1 MKWNQLLRKEF
12 TEIIKS
18 KKILIPIIAVLFV
31 PILYAGMF
39 LWAFWD
45 PYKQLDDLPVAVVN
59 LDKGAVFDGKPIEV
73 GKGLVDNLK
82 DNKSFK
88 WEFVSEKEA
97 KKGMEG
103 RKYYMLVRIPDDFS
117 SNATTL
123 LKDDPKPLNLE
134 YIPNESLNFLSSQ
147 IGGTAIEKIKGEVAS
162 TLTKTYAEKMFDSIQ
177 DVSKGLADGAEGAN
191 KLHDGSSELH
201 DGSSKVTD
209 GLHTLQGKSG
219 EMKDGVQRLADGSNK
234 LVDGSGKV
242 TNGLNTLNSKTGEM
256 QIGIGKLVDG
266 SGKVTDGLHVLNSN
280 AGIGKLVDG
289 SGKVTDGLHV
299 LNSNA
304 GIGKLVDGSGK
315 VTDGLHA
322 LNSNAGIGKL
332 VDGSGQVTN
341 GLNTLNSKTSEMQTG
356 IRKLV
361 DGSGKVAAG
370 LNTLNS
376 KTGEM
381 QKGIGELRDGSE
393 KVTGGLNKLV
403 SKSGELKTGT
413 TDLSNGM
420 GKLVE
425 GQTQLEKGS
434 QEIQK
439 GLQDL
444 NNNIQNSAA
453 GLEEMQS
460 KVPSILNTV
469 NEKIDGAGA
478 NVNQLNELTQS
489 TAGDAKTA
497 AQDVANLQKQIESLP
512 KEYQEQLQPFITGA
526 VKSAATVQ
534 KKAAGVAG
542 GTNKLNEEVK
552 QLKGEIH
559 QTTNGLQ
566 NKLPNP
572 AGMKALAGGVEK
584 LTNAQNE
591 FVSKFHVFG
600 EGLDKAKIG
609 ADKLKDGSVQL
620 IDGVTQLQSGS
631 GQVTG
636 GLGMLSERANQMA
649 GGVNQLVDG
658 SSQVTGGLGTLSE
671 RANQMA
677 GGINQLADG
686 SSQVTGGLGTL
697 SVGVTKLADGSNQV
711 TGGLDTLSVG
721 VTKLADGSNQVT
733 GGLDTLS
740 VGVSKLADG
749 SSQVTGGLGTLSAG
763 ANQMSGGITQLADGS
778 GQVTTGLGT
787 LNGGLNK
794 MSTGSTQLI
803 DGVNKLADGSGKVTD
818 GLVKVNDGSGE
829 LAEKLGEGAEKTGE
843 VKGTDKT
850 YDMFASPVKVK
861 TEKMAEVPNY
871 GTGFTPYF
879 LSLGLFVGALL
890 LSIVYPLRD
899 TVSVPKSGFSWFISK
914 FGVLLSVGI
923 IQAIVADVILLF
935 GLGVEVQSIPYFIL
949 FSIVTSLAFIAL
961 IQCLVTA
968 FGDAGRFIAI
978 ITLIMQLTTSAG
990 TFPLE
995 LIPKFLQP
1003 FNAWLPMTY
1012 SVSGLKAVVSSGD
1025 FDFMWQNIGMLMI
1038 FIVVLSLGT
1047 IASLT
1052 LMHKRQF
1059 KNVAENQ
1066 SVEA

>member
-1 MKWNQLLRKEF
+1 MNNLVIQKGVEMMKWNQLLRKEF

-82 DNKSFK
+82 DNTSFK

-147 IGGTAIEKIKGEVAS
+147 IGGTAIEKIKGEVSS

-177 DVSKGLADGAEGAN
+177 DVSKGLADGAEGAS

-201 DGSSKVTD
+201 DGSSKVTG

-219 EMKDGVQRLADGSNK
+219 EMKDGVGK
-234 LVDGSGKV
+234 LFDGSGKV
-242 TNGLNTLNSKTGEM
+242 TAGLNTLNGKTGEM

-289 SGKVTDGLHV
+289 SGKVTDGL
-299 LNSNA
+299 
-304 GIGKLVDGSGK
+304 
-315 VTDGLHA
+315 
-322 LNSNAGIGKL
+322 
-332 VDGSGQVTN
+332 
-341 GLNTLNSKTSEMQTG
+341 
-356 IRKLV
+356 
-361 DGSGKVAAG
+361 
-370 LNTLNS
+370 NTLNS

-381 QKGIGELRDGSE
+381 KKGISELHDGSE
-393 KVTGGLNKLV
+393 KVTNGLSILV
-403 SKSGELKTGT
+403 SKTGGLKTGT
-413 TDLSNGM
+413 TELSNGM
-420 GKLVE
+420 EKLAG
-425 GQTQLEKGS
+425 GQSQLEKGS

-439 GLQDL
+439 GLQEL
-444 NNNIQNSAA
+444 NNKVQNSVA
-453 GLEEMQS
+453 GLEEMQL
-460 KVPSILNTV
+460 KVPAILNTV

-478 NVNQLNELTQS
+478 NVNQLNEFTQS

-497 AQDVANLQKQIESLP
+497 AQEVANLQKQIESLP
-512 KEYQEQLQPFITGA
+512 KEYQEQLQPFIASA
-526 VKSAATVQ
+526 VKSTTTVQ
-534 KKAAGVAG
+534 QKAAGVAG

-552 QLKGEIH
+552 QLKGEIGEKTSGM
-559 QTTNGLQ
+559 QS
-566 NKLPNP
+566 KMPNP
-572 AGMKALAGGVEK
+572 EDIGNLTSGIKKLA
-584 LTNAQNE
+584 NAQNE
-591 FVSKFHVFG
+591 FVSKFHGLG
-600 EGLDKAKIG
+600 EGLGNAKVG
-609 ADKLKDGSVQL
+609 ADRLKNGSGQL
-620 IDGVTQLQSGS
+620 IDGVNQLFDGS
-631 GQVTG
+631 GKVTE
-636 GLGMLSERANQMA
+636 GLGTLSVGANQMA
-649 GGVNQLVDG
+649 GGV
-658 SSQVTGGLGTLSE
+658 
-671 RANQMA
+671 
-677 GGINQLADG
+677 NQLADG
-686 SSQVTGGLGTL
+686 SSQVTGGLGQL
-697 SVGVTKLADGSNQV
+697 SVGVT
-711 TGGLDTLSVG
+711 
-721 VTKLADGSNQVT
+721 
-733 GGLDTLS
+733 
-740 VGVSKLADG
+740 KLADG
-749 SSQVTGGLGTLSAG
+749 SSQVTGGLDTLSAG
-763 ANQMSGGITQLADGS
+763 AGQMSGGIMQLANGS

-787 LNGGLNK
+787 L
-794 MSTGSTQLI
+794 STGSTQLI

-899 TVSVPKSGFSWFISK
+899 TVGVPKSGFSWFISK

-1025 FDFMWQNIGMLMI
+1025 FYFMWQNIGVLMI

>member
-123 LKDDPKPLNLE
+123 LKDNPKPLNLE

-147 IGGTAIEKIKGEVAS
+147 IGGTAIEKIKTEVSS

-219 EMKDGVQRLADGSNK
+219 EMKDGVQKLADGSNK
-234 LVDGSGKV
+234 LQDGSGKV
-242 TNGLNTLNSKTGEM
+242 TAGLNTLNSKN
-256 QIGIGKLVDG
+256 GIGKLQDG
-266 SGKVTDGLHVLNSN
+266 SGKVTDGLN
-280 AGIGKLVDG
+280 
-289 SGKVTDGLHV
+289 
-299 LNSNA
+299 
-304 GIGKLVDGSGK
+304 
-315 VTDGLHA
+315 
-322 LNSNAGIGKL
+322 
-332 VDGSGQVTN
+332 
-341 GLNTLNSKTSEMQTG
+341 M
-356 IRKLV
+356 
-361 DGSGKVAAG
+361 
-370 LNTLNS
+370 LNS

-381 QKGIGELRDGSE
+381 QKGISELRDGSE
-393 KVTGGLNKLV
+393 KVTNGLSILV
-403 SKSGELKTGT
+403 SKTGELQTGT
-413 TDLSNGM
+413 TELSNGM
-420 GKLVE
+420 EKLVG
-425 GQTQLEKGS
+425 GQSQLEKGS

-439 GLQDL
+439 GLQEL
-444 NNNIQNSAA
+444 NNKVQNSVA
-453 GLEEMQS
+453 GLGEMQS

-469 NEKIDGAGA
+469 TEKIDGAGE

-489 TAGDAKTA
+489 TARDAKTA
-497 AQDVANLQKQIESLP
+497 VQDVANLQKQIESLP
-512 KEYQEQLQPFITGA
+512 KEYQEQLQPFITNA
-526 VKSAATVQ
+526 VKSTATVQ
-534 KKAAGVAG
+534 QKAAGVAG

-552 QLKGEIH
+552 QLKGEISEKTSGM
-559 QTTNGLQ
+559 QS
-566 NKLPNP
+566 KMPNP
-572 AGMKALAGGVEK
+572 EEVGNLTSGIKR

-591 FVSKFHVFG
+591 FVSKFHGLG
-600 EGLDKAKIG
+600 EGLGNAKVG
-609 ADKLKDGSVQL
+609 ADKLKNGSGQL
-620 IDGVTQLQSGS
+620 IDGVNQLFDGS
-631 GQVTG
+631 GK
-636 GLGMLSERANQMA
+636 
-649 GGVNQLVDG
+649 
-658 SSQVTGGLGTLSE
+658 VTGGLGTLSVG
-671 RANQMA
+671 ANQMA

-711 TGGLDTLSVG
+711 T
-721 VTKLADGSNQVT
+721 
-733 GGLDTLS
+733 
-740 VGVSKLADG
+740 
-749 SSQVTGGLGTLSAG
+749 
-763 ANQMSGGITQLADGS
+763 
-778 GQVTTGLGT
+778 TGLGD

-899 TVSVPKSGFSWFISK
+899 TVGVPKSGFSWFLSK

-923 IQAIVADVILLF
+923 IQAVVADVILLF

-949 FSIVTSLAFIAL
+949 FSIITSLAFIAL

-1052 LMHKRQF
+1052 LIHKRQF

>member
-1 MKWNQLLRKEF
+1 MKWHKLLSKEF
-12 TEIIKS
+12 AEIIKS

-45 PYKQLDDLPVAVVN
+45 PYEQLDDLPVAVVN
-59 LDKGAVFDGKPIEV
+59 LDKGAELDGKPIEV

-97 KKGMEG
+97 KEGMEG

-123 LKDDPKPLNLE
+123 LQDDPKPLNLE

-147 IGGTAIEKIKGEVAS
+147 IGGTAIEKIKGEVSS
-162 TLTKTYAEKMFDSIQ
+162 TLTKTYAEKMFDSIK
-177 DVSKGLADGAEGAN
+177 DVSKGLADGADGAN
-191 KLHDGSSELH
+191 KLHDGASELH

-219 EMKDGVQRLADGSNK
+219 EMKDGVQKLADGSNK
-234 LVDGSGKV
+234 LQDGSGKV
-242 TNGLNTLNSKTGEM
+242 TDGLNTLNSKTGEI
-256 QIGIGKLVDG
+256 QTGIGKLQDG
-266 SGKVTDGLHVLNSN
+266 SGKVTDGLNTLNGKT
-280 AGIGKLVDG
+280 GIGKLQDG
-289 SGKVTDGLHV
+289 SGKVTDGL
-299 LNSNA
+299 
-304 GIGKLVDGSGK
+304 
-315 VTDGLHA
+315 
-322 LNSNAGIGKL
+322 
-332 VDGSGQVTN
+332 
-341 GLNTLNSKTSEMQTG
+341 NTLNG
-356 IRKLV
+356 
-361 DGSGKVAAG
+361 
-370 LNTLNS
+370 

-381 QKGIGELRDGSE
+381 QKGIGELRSGSE
-393 KVTGGLNKLV
+393 KVTKGLNTLV
-403 SKSGELKTGT
+403 SKTGELKTGT
-413 TDLSNGM
+413 IELSNGM
-420 GKLVE
+420 EKLVG
-425 GQTQLEKGS
+425 GQIQLEKGS

-439 GLQDL
+439 GLQEL
-444 NNNIQNSAA
+444 NSKVQNSVA
-453 GLEEMQS
+453 GLEEAQS
-460 KVPSILNTV
+460 KGPSILNKV
-469 NEKIDGAGA
+469 NQKINGAEE
-478 NVNQLNELTQS
+478 NVNQLNEITQS

-512 KEYQEQLQPFITGA
+512 KEYQEQLQPFITNA
-526 VKSAATVQ
+526 VKSTATVQ
-534 KKAAGVAG
+534 QKAAGVAG
-542 GTNKLNEEVK
+542 GTSKLNEEVK
-552 QLKGEIH
+552 QLKGEISEKTSGM
-559 QTTNGLQ
+559 QS
-566 NKLPNP
+566 KMPNP
-572 AGMKALAGGVEK
+572 EEVGNLASGIKK

-591 FVSKFHVFG
+591 FVSKFHGLG
-600 EGLDKAKIG
+600 EGLGNAKAG
-609 ADKLKDGSVQL
+609 ADRLKDGSGQL
-620 IDGVTQLQSGS
+620 IDGENQLLDGS
-631 GQVTG
+631 GKVTE
-636 GLGMLSERANQMA
+636 GLGALSVGANQMA
-649 GGVNQLVDG
+649 GGITQLADG
-658 SSQVTGGLGTLSE
+658 SSQVTGGLGTVSV
-671 RANQMA
+671 AV
-677 GGINQLADG
+677 NQLEDG

-697 SVGVTKLADGSNQV
+697 SVGA
-711 TGGLDTLSVG
+711 
-721 VTKLADGSNQVT
+721 
-733 GGLDTLS
+733 
-740 VGVSKLADG
+740 
-749 SSQVTGGLGTLSAG
+749 SQMT
-763 ANQMSGGITQLADGS
+763 GGITQLADGS
-778 GQVTTGLGT
+778 GKVTTGLGT
-787 LNGGLNK
+787 LNGGLNN
-794 MSTGSTQLI
+794 MATGSTQLI
-803 DGVNKLADGSGKVTD
+803 DGVNKLTDGSGKVTD

-861 TEKMAEVPNY
+861 VEKIAEVPNY

-899 TVSVPKSGFSWFISK
+899 TVGVPKSGFSWFISK

-949 FSIVTSLAFIAL
+949 FSIITSLACIAL

-978 ITLIMQLTTSAG
+978 LTLIMQLTTSAG

-995 LIPKFLQP
+995 LIPKYLQP

-1012 SVSGLKAVVSSGD
+1012 SVSGFKAVVSSGD
-1025 FDFMWQNIGMLMI
+1025 FNFMWQNIGILMI

-1052 LMHKRQF
+1052 WMHKRKF
-1059 KNVAENQ
+1059 RNIAENQ
-1066 SVEA
+1066 SLEA

>member
-1 MKWNQLLRKEF
+1 MKGNQLLRKEF

-73 GKGLVDNLK
+73 GKRLVDNLK
-82 DNKSFK
+82 DNKNFK

-123 LKDDPKPLNLE
+123 LKDNPKPLNLE

-219 EMKDGVQRLADGSNK
+219 EMKDGVQKLADGSNK

-322 LNSNAGIGKL
+322 LNSNTGIGKL
-332 VDGSGQVTN
+332 VDGSGKVTD
-341 GLNTLNSKTSEMQTG
+341 GLNTLNSKT
-356 IRKLV
+356 
-361 DGSGKVAAG
+361 
-370 LNTLNS
+370 
-376 KTGEM
+376 
-381 QKGIGELRDGSE
+381 GELRDGSE

-403 SKSGELKTGT
+403 SKSDELKTGT

-425 GQTQLEKGS
+425 GQSQLEKGS
-434 QEIQK
+434 REIQK

-444 NNNIQNSAA
+444 NSNVQKSAA
-453 GLEEMQS
+453 GLEEIQS
-460 KVPSILNTV
+460 KVPSILSTV

-489 TAGDAKTA
+489 TAGDAKKA
-497 AQDVANLQKQIESLP
+497 AQEVANLQKQIESLP
-512 KEYQEQLQPFITGA
+512 KEYQEQLQPFITSA
-526 VKSAATVQ
+526 VKSTATVQ
-534 KKAAGVAG
+534 QKAAGVAG

-552 QLKGEIH
+552 QVKVEIH

-572 AGMKALAGGVEK
+572 AGIKTLAGGIEK

-591 FVSKFHVFG
+591 FVSKFHGFG
-600 EGLDKAKIG
+600 EGLDNAKIG

-631 GQVTG
+631 GKVTA
-636 GLGMLSERANQMA
+636 GLGQLSA
-649 GGVNQLVDG
+649 GV
-658 SSQVTGGLGTLSE
+658 
-671 RANQMA
+671 
-677 GGINQLADG
+677 NQLADG
-686 SSQVTGGLGTL
+686 SGQVTDGLGTLSVGVSKLADGSGQVTGGLGTL
-697 SVGVTKLADGSNQV
+697 SVGVTKLADGSGQV
-711 TGGLDTLSVG
+711 TGGLG
-721 VTKLADGSNQVT
+721 
-733 GGLDTLS
+733 TLS

-749 SSQVTGGLGTLSAG
+749 SGQVTDGLGTLSVG
-763 ANQMSGGITQLADGS
+763 ANQMAGGVNQLADGS

-787 LNGGLNK
+787 LNGGLNQ
-794 MSTGSTQLI
+794 MSNGSTQLI

-899 TVSVPKSGFSWFISK
+899 TVGVPKSGFSWFISK

-949 FSIVTSLAFIAL
+949 FSIITSLAFIAL

-1003 FNAWLPMTY
+1003 FHAWLPMTY
-1012 SVSGLKAVVSSGD
+1012 SVSGFKAVVSSGD

-1059 KNVAENQ
+1059 KNIAENQ
-1066 SVEA
+1066 SIEA

>member
-1 MKWNQLLRKEF
+1 MKGNQLLRKEF

-123 LKDDPKPLNLE
+123 LKDNPKPLNLE

-147 IGGTAIEKIKGEVAS
+147 IGGTAIEKIKTEVSS
-162 TLTKTYAEKMFDSIQ
+162 TLTKTYAEKMFDSIK

-191 KLHDGSSELH
+191 ELHDGSSELH

-219 EMKDGVQRLADGSNK
+219 EMKDGVQKLADGSNK

-322 LNSNAGIGKL
+322 LNSNTGIGKL
-332 VDGSGQVTN
+332 VDGSGKVT
-341 GLNTLNSKTSEMQTG
+341 
-356 IRKLV
+356 
-361 DGSGKVAAG
+361 DG

-376 KTGEM
+376 KTGE
-381 QKGIGELRDGSE
+381 LRDGSE
-393 KVTGGLNKLV
+393 KVNGGLNKLV
-403 SKSGELKTGT
+403 SKSDELKIGT

-425 GQTQLEKGS
+425 GQSQLEKGS
-434 QEIQK
+434 REIQK

-444 NNNIQNSAA
+444 NSNVQKSAA

-460 KVPSILNTV
+460 KVPSILSTV

-489 TAGDAKTA
+489 TAGDAKKA
-497 AQDVANLQKQIESLP
+497 AQEVANLQKQIESLP
-512 KEYQEQLQPFITGA
+512 KEYQEQLQPFITSA
-526 VKSAATVQ
+526 VKSTATVQ
-534 KKAAGVAG
+534 QKAAGVAG

-552 QLKGEIH
+552 QVKVEIH

-572 AGMKALAGGVEK
+572 AGIKTLAGGIEK

-591 FVSKFHVFG
+591 FVSKFHGFG
-600 EGLDKAKIG
+600 EGLDNAKIG
-609 ADKLKDGSVQL
+609 AYKLKDGSVQL

-631 GQVTG
+631 GKVTA
-636 GLGMLSERANQMA
+636 GLGQLSA
-649 GGVNQLVDG
+649 GV
-658 SSQVTGGLGTLSE
+658 
-671 RANQMA
+671 
-677 GGINQLADG
+677 NQLADG
-686 SSQVTGGLGTL
+686 SGQVTDGLGTLSVGVSKLADGSGQVTGGLGTL
-697 SVGVTKLADGSNQV
+697 SVGVTKLADGSGQV
-711 TGGLDTLSVG
+711 TGGLG
-721 VTKLADGSNQVT
+721 
-733 GGLDTLS
+733 TLS

-749 SSQVTGGLGTLSAG
+749 SGQVTDGLGTLSVG
-763 ANQMSGGITQLADGS
+763 ANQMAGGVNQLADGS

-787 LNGGLNK
+787 LNGGINK
-794 MSTGSTQLI
+794 MSNGSTQLI

-861 TEKMAEVPNY
+861 TEKIAEVPNY

-899 TVSVPKSGFSWFISK
+899 TVGVPKSGFSWFVSK

-949 FSIVTSLAFIAL
+949 FSIITSLAFIAL

-1025 FDFMWQNIGMLMI
+1025 FNFMWQNIGMLMI

>member
-1 MKWNQLLRKEF
+1 MKGNQLLRKEF

-123 LKDDPKPLNLE
+123 LKDNPKPLNLE

-147 IGGTAIEKIKGEVAS
+147 IGGTAIEKIKTEVSS
-162 TLTKTYAEKMFDSIQ
+162 TLTKTYAEKMFDSIK
-177 DVSKGLADGAEGAN
+177 DVSKGLADGAEGAS

-219 EMKDGVQRLADGSNK
+219 EMKDGVGK
-234 LVDGSGKV
+234 LFDGSGKV
-242 TNGLNTLNSKTGEM
+242 TAGLNTLNSKTGEM

-289 SGKVTDGLHV
+289 SGKVT
-299 LNSNA
+299 
-304 GIGKLVDGSGK
+304 
-315 VTDGLHA
+315 
-322 LNSNAGIGKL
+322 
-332 VDGSGQVTN
+332 
-341 GLNTLNSKTSEMQTG
+341 
-356 IRKLV
+356 
-361 DGSGKVAAG
+361 AG

-376 KTGEM
+376 KT
-381 QKGIGELRDGSE
+381 GELRDGSE

-403 SKSGELKTGT
+403 SKSGDLKTGT

-425 GQTQLEKGS
+425 GRSQLEKGS

-444 NNNIQNSAA
+444 NSNVQKSAA

-478 NVNQLNELTQS
+478 NINQLNELTQS
-489 TAGDAKTA
+489 TVGDAKTA

-512 KEYQEQLQPFITGA
+512 KEYQEQLQPFITSA
-526 VKSAATVQ
+526 VKSTATVQ
-534 KKAAGVAG
+534 QKAAGVAG

-572 AGMKALAGGVEK
+572 AGMKALADGVEK

-591 FVSKFHVFG
+591 FVSKFHGFG
-600 EGLDKAKIG
+600 EGLDNAKIG

-631 GQVTG
+631 GKVTD
-636 GLGMLSERANQMA
+636 GLGQLSA
-649 GGVNQLVDG
+649 GV
-658 SSQVTGGLGTLSE
+658 
-671 RANQMA
+671 
-677 GGINQLADG
+677 NQLADG

-697 SVGVTKLADGSNQV
+697 SAGVNQL
-711 TGGLDTLSVG
+711 T
-721 VTKLADGSNQVT
+721 
-733 GGLDTLS
+733 
-740 VGVSKLADG
+740 DG
-749 SSQVTGGLGTLSAG
+749 SSQVTGGLGTLSVG
-763 ANQMSGGITQLADGS
+763 ANQMAGGVNQLADGS

-787 LNGGLNK
+787 L
-794 MSTGSTQLI
+794 STGSTQLI

-899 TVSVPKSGFSWFISK
+899 TVGVPKSGFSWFISK

-949 FSIVTSLAFIAL
+949 FSIITSLAFIAL

-1012 SVSGLKAVVSSGD
+1012 SVSGFKAVVSSGD
-1025 FDFMWQNIGMLMI
+1025 FNFMWQNIGMLMI

-1052 LMHKRQF
+1052 LMHKRKF
-1059 KNVAENQ
+1059 KNVVENQ

>member
-1 MKWNQLLRKEF
+1 MKGNQLLRKEF
-12 TEIIKS
+12 TQIIKS

-82 DNKSFK
+82 DNTSFK

-147 IGGTAIEKIKGEVAS
+147 IGGTAIEKIKGEVSS

-177 DVSKGLADGAEGAN
+177 DVSKGLADGAEGAS

-219 EMKDGVQRLADGSNK
+219 EMKDGVGKLADGSNK

-242 TNGLNTLNSKTGEM
+242 TVGLNTLKSKTGEM
-256 QIGIGKLVDG
+256 QTGIGKLLNG
-266 SGKVTDGLHVLNSN
+266 SGKVTD
-280 AGIGKLVDG
+280 
-289 SGKVTDGLHV
+289 
-299 LNSNA
+299 
-304 GIGKLVDGSGK
+304 
-315 VTDGLHA
+315 
-322 LNSNAGIGKL
+322 
-332 VDGSGQVTN
+332 
-341 GLNTLNSKTSEMQTG
+341 
-356 IRKLV
+356 
-361 DGSGKVAAG
+361 G

-420 GKLVE
+420 EQLVG
-425 GQTQLEKGS
+425 GQSQLEVAS
-434 QEIQK
+434 QKIEK

-444 NNNIQNSAA
+444 NSNVQKSVA
-453 GLEEMQS
+453 GLEEIQS

-478 NVNQLNELTQS
+478 NVNQLTELTQS
-489 TAGDAKTA
+489 TAGDAKNA

-512 KEYQEQLQPFITGA
+512 KEYQEQLQPFITSA
-526 VKSAATVQ
+526 VKNTATVQ
-534 KKAAGVAG
+534 QKAAGVAG

-559 QTTNGLQ
+559 QKTNGLQ

-572 AGMKALAGGVEK
+572 AGVKTLADGVEK

-591 FVSKFHVFG
+591 FVSKFHGFG
-600 EGLDKAKIG
+600 EGLDKARMG

-620 IDGVTQLQSGS
+620 IDGVMQLQSGS
-631 GQVTG
+631 EKVTA
-636 GLGMLSERANQMA
+636 GLGQLSAGANQMA
-649 GGVNQLVDG
+649 GGV
-658 SSQVTGGLGTLSE
+658 
-671 RANQMA
+671 
-677 GGINQLADG
+677 NQLADG

-697 SVGVTKLADGSNQV
+697 SVG
-711 TGGLDTLSVG
+711 
-721 VTKLADGSNQVT
+721 
-733 GGLDTLS
+733 
-740 VGVSKLADG
+740 
-749 SSQVTGGLGTLSAG
+749 
-763 ANQMSGGITQLADGS
+763 ANQMAGGVTQLADGS
-778 GQVTTGLGT
+778 GQVTTGIGT

-899 TVSVPKSGFSWFISK
+899 TVGVPKSGFSWFISK

-923 IQAIVADVILLF
+923 IQAVVADVILLF

-978 ITLIMQLTTSAG
+978 ITLIIQLTTSAG

-1025 FDFMWQNIGMLMI
+1025 FNFMWQNIGILMI

-1052 LMHKRQF
+1052 WMHKRQF
-1059 KNVAENQ
+1059 RNIAENQ
-1066 SVEA
+1066 SIEA

>member
-1 MKWNQLLRKEF
+1 MKGNQLLRKEF
-12 TEIIKS
+12 TQIIKS

-82 DNKSFK
+82 DNTSFK

-147 IGGTAIEKIKGEVAS
+147 IGGTAIEKIKGEVSS

-219 EMKDGVQRLADGSNK
+219 EMKDGVQKLADGSNK

-242 TNGLNTLNSKTGEM
+242 TVGLNTLNSKTGEM

-266 SGKVTDGLHVLNSN
+266 SGKVT
-280 AGIGKLVDG
+280 
-289 SGKVTDGLHV
+289 
-299 LNSNA
+299 
-304 GIGKLVDGSGK
+304 
-315 VTDGLHA
+315 
-322 LNSNAGIGKL
+322 
-332 VDGSGQVTN
+332 N

-356 IRKLV
+356 IGKLI
-361 DGSGKVAAG
+361 DGSGKVTDG

-381 QKGIGELRDGSE
+381 QKGIGELHDGSE

-420 GKLVE
+420 EQLVG
-425 GQTQLEKGS
+425 GQRQFEEAS
-434 QEIQK
+434 QKIEK

-444 NNNIQNSAA
+444 NSKVKSSAA
-453 GLEEMQS
+453 ALEEMQS
-460 KVPSILNTV
+460 KGNTV
-469 NEKIDGAGA
+469 KEKIDGAGA

-489 TAGDAKTA
+489 TAGDAKNA

-512 KEYQEQLQPFITGA
+512 KEYQEQLQPFITSA
-526 VKSAATVQ
+526 VKNTATVQ
-534 KKAAGVAG
+534 QKAAGVAG

-552 QLKGEIH
+552 QLKGEIN
-559 QTTNGLQ
+559 QKTSDGQ
-566 NKLPNP
+566 NKLLN
-572 AGMKALAGGVEK
+572 AAELQSLTVDIERLSSAQTGFVEK
-584 LTNAQNE
+584 FQGFGVKLNNAKEGANTFKNE
-591 FVSKFHVFG
+591 SGH
-600 EGLDKAKIG
+600 LIDAINQL
-609 ADKLKDGSVQL
+609 ADGS
-620 IDGVTQLQSGS
+620 DK
-631 GQVTG
+631 VTG
-636 GLGMLSERANQMA
+636 GLGALSAGANQMA
-649 GGVNQLVDG
+649 GGVNQL
-658 SSQVTGGLGTLSE
+658 
-671 RANQMA
+671 AN
-677 GGINQLADG
+677 
-686 SSQVTGGLGTL
+686 
-697 SVGVTKLADGSNQV
+697 
-711 TGGLDTLSVG
+711 
-721 VTKLADGSNQVT
+721 
-733 GGLDTLS
+733 
-740 VGVSKLADG
+740 G

-763 ANQMSGGITQLADGS
+763 ANQMAGGVNQLANGSSQVTGGLGTLSVGTNQMAGGVNQLADGS
-778 GQVTTGLGT
+778 NQVTTGLGT

-899 TVSVPKSGFSWFISK
+899 TVGVPKSGFSWFISK

-923 IQAIVADVILLF
+923 IQAVVADIILLF

-978 ITLIMQLTTSAG
+978 ITLIIQLTTSAG

-1025 FDFMWQNIGMLMI
+1025 FNFMWQNIGMLMI

-1052 LMHKRQF
+1052 WMHKRQF
-1059 KNVAENQ
+1059 RNIAENQ

>member
-82 DNKSFK
+82 DNTSFK

-97 KKGMEG
+97 EKGMEG
-103 RKYYMLVRIPDDFS
+103 RKYYMLVRIPNDFS

-147 IGGTAIEKIKGEVAS
+147 IGGTAIEKIKGEVSS

-219 EMKDGVQRLADGSNK
+219 EMKDGVGK
-234 LVDGSGKV
+234 LFDGSGKV
-242 TNGLNTLNSKTGEM
+242 TDGLYALQGKSGEMTIGINKLLDGSGQVTAGSSKVTNGLNMLNSKTGEM
-256 QIGIGKLVDG
+256 QIGINELLNGAGQLYGGSSQVNSGLNVLVNKSGELQKGIGNLSDGSVQLYGGLKELEGKSIELNNGLKSASVGTNKLQKGTGELSSGLEKLDGAKDQLEEGAQKIQQGLQDLNNQVQSVVTGQANEQKSSNTTQQVNVEINKTVASVEQLKESSLSNAESANETTKDVAALKEQIASLPQEYQDKLEPFIANVKKSTDTVQKKSTEFVGTTNTVNKNVSQLKSVMNEGREGAQIKVSTAGNLNGLVAGIEKLATEQNKFLVNFQGFGQGLGVAKLGANNVAEGSKELNVGVSQLAENGPKLVNGVNELKNGAGKLSGGLGELSSGSNQLITGVNQLADG
-266 SGKVTDGLHVLNSN
+266 SGKVTSGL
-280 AGIGKLVDG
+280 GKL
-289 SGKVTDGLHV
+289 
-299 LNSNA
+299 N
-304 GIGKLVDGSGK
+304 
-315 VTDGLHA
+315 
-322 LNSNAGIGKL
+322 
-332 VDGSGQVTN
+332 
-341 GLNTLNSKTSEMQTG
+341 
-356 IRKLV
+356 
-361 DGSGKVAAG
+361 
-370 LNTLNS
+370 
-376 KTGEM
+376 
-381 QKGIGELRDGSE
+381 
-393 KVTGGLNKLV
+393 
-403 SKSGELKTGT
+403 
-413 TDLSNGM
+413 
-420 GKLVE
+420 
-425 GQTQLEKGS
+425 
-434 QEIQK
+434 
-439 GLQDL
+439 
-444 NNNIQNSAA
+444 
-453 GLEEMQS
+453 
-460 KVPSILNTV
+460 
-469 NEKIDGAGA
+469 
-478 NVNQLNELTQS
+478 
-489 TAGDAKTA
+489 
-497 AQDVANLQKQIESLP
+497 
-512 KEYQEQLQPFITGA
+512 
-526 VKSAATVQ
+526 
-534 KKAAGVAG
+534 
-542 GTNKLNEEVK
+542 
-552 QLKGEIH
+552 
-559 QTTNGLQ
+559 
-566 NKLPNP
+566 
-572 AGMKALAGGVEK
+572 
-584 LTNAQNE
+584 
-591 FVSKFHVFG
+591 
-600 EGLDKAKIG
+600 
-609 ADKLKDGSVQL
+609 
-620 IDGVTQLQSGS
+620 
-631 GQVTG
+631 G
-636 GLGMLSERANQMA
+636 GLGELSSGANQM
-649 GGVNQLVDG
+649 V
-658 SSQVTGGLGTLSE
+658 
-671 RANQMA
+671 
-677 GGINQLADG
+677 GGINQLAGG
-686 SSQVTGGLGTL
+686 SSQVT
-697 SVGVTKLADGSNQV
+697 
-711 TGGLDTLSVG
+711 
-721 VTKLADGSNQVT
+721 
-733 GGLDTLS
+733 
-740 VGVSKLADG
+740 
-749 SSQVTGGLGTLSAG
+749 
-763 ANQMSGGITQLADGS
+763 DGS
-778 GQVTTGLGT
+778 GQVTTGLGKLSGGTGQLVDGVNKLANGSGQVTTGLST
-787 LNGGLNK
+787 L
-794 MSTGSTQLI
+794 STGSTQLI

-899 TVSVPKSGFSWFISK
+899 TVGVPKSGFSWFISK

-978 ITLIMQLTTSAG
+978 ITLIIQLTTSAG

-1025 FDFMWQNIGMLMI
+1025 FNFMWQNVGVLMI

-1047 IASLT
+1047 IAALT
-1052 LMHKRQF
+1052 WMHKRQF
-1059 KNVAENQ
+1059 RNIAENQ
-1066 SVEA
+1066 SIEA

>member
-12 TEIIKS
+12 TEIMKS

-45 PYKQLDDLPVAVVN
+45 PYEQLDDLPVAVVN

-82 DNKSFK
+82 DNTSFK
-88 WEFVSEKEA
+88 WKFVSEKEA

-177 DVSKGLADGAEGAN
+177 DVSKGLADGAEGAS

-219 EMKDGVQRLADGSNK
+219 EMKDGVGK
-234 LVDGSGKV
+234 LFDGSGKV
-242 TNGLNTLNSKTGEM
+242 TAGLNTLNGKTGEM

-289 SGKVTDGLHV
+289 SGKVTDGL
-299 LNSNA
+299 
-304 GIGKLVDGSGK
+304 I
-315 VTDGLHA
+315 
-322 LNSNAGIGKL
+322 
-332 VDGSGQVTN
+332 
-341 GLNTLNSKTSEMQTG
+341 
-356 IRKLV
+356 
-361 DGSGKVAAG
+361 
-370 LNTLNS
+370 TLNS

-381 QKGIGELRDGSE
+381 QKGIDELHDGSE

-420 GKLVE
+420 GKLAE
-425 GQTQLEKGS
+425 GQSQLEKGS

-444 NNNIQNSAA
+444 NSNVQKSAA

-489 TAGDAKTA
+489 TAGDAKNA
-497 AQDVANLQKQIESLP
+497 AQEVANLQKQIESLP
-512 KEYQEQLQPFITGA
+512 KEYQEQLQPFITTA
-526 VKSAATVQ
+526 VKSTVTVQ
-534 KKAAGVAG
+534 QKAAGVAG

-552 QLKGEIH
+552 QLTGEIH

-572 AGMKALAGGVEK
+572 AGVKTLAGGVEK

-591 FVSKFHVFG
+591 FVSKFHGFG

-631 GQVTG
+631 GKVTA
-636 GLGMLSERANQMA
+636 GLGQLSAGANQMA
-649 GGVNQLVDG
+649 GGV
-658 SSQVTGGLGTLSE
+658 
-671 RANQMA
+671 
-677 GGINQLADG
+677 NQLADG

-697 SVGVTKLADGSNQV
+697 SVGVTKLADGSSQV
-711 TGGLDTLSVG
+711 TGGLDTLS
-721 VTKLADGSNQVT
+721 
-733 GGLDTLS
+733 
-740 VGVSKLADG
+740 
-749 SSQVTGGLGTLSAG
+749 AG
-763 ANQMSGGITQLADGS
+763 ANQMAGGVNQLANGS
-778 GQVTTGLGT
+778 DQVTTGLST
-787 LNGGLNK
+787 L
-794 MSTGSTQLI
+794 STGSTQLI

-818 GLVKVNDGSGE
+818 GLLKVNDGSGE

-843 VKGTDKT
+843 VKGTNKT
-850 YDMFASPVKVK
+850 FDMFANPVKVK
-861 TEKMAEVPNY
+861 TEKLAEVPNY

-899 TVSVPKSGFSWFISK
+899 TVGVPKSGFSWFISK

-949 FSIVTSLAFIAL
+949 FSIVTSLSFIAL

-978 ITLIMQLTTSAG
+978 ITLIIQLTTSAG

-1003 FNAWLPMTY
+1003 FNTWLPMTY

-1025 FDFMWQNIGMLMI
+1025 FNFMWQNIGILMI

-1052 LMHKRQF
+1052 WMHKRQF
-1059 KNVAENQ
+1059 RNVVENQ
-1066 SVEA
+1066 SIEV

>member
-1 MKWNQLLRKEF
+1 MMKWNQLLRKEF

-82 DNKSFK
+82 DNTSFK

-103 RKYYMLVRIPDDFS
+103 RKYYMLVRIPDNFS

-147 IGGTAIEKIKGEVAS
+147 IGGTAIEKIKGEVSS

-219 EMKDGVQRLADGSNK
+219 EMKDGVGK
-234 LVDGSGKV
+234 LYDGSGKV
-242 TNGLNTLNSKTGEM
+242 TAGLNTLNSKTGEM
-256 QIGIGKLVDG
+256 QIGVGKLVDG

-289 SGKVTDGLHV
+289 SGKVTEGLHA

-315 VTDGLHA
+315 VTDGL
-322 LNSNAGIGKL
+322 
-332 VDGSGQVTN
+332 
-341 GLNTLNSKTSEMQTG
+341 NTLNSKTSEMQTG
-356 IRKLV
+356 IGKLV
-361 DGSGKVAAG
+361 DGSGKVTEG
-370 LNTLNS
+370 LITLNS

-381 QKGIGELRDGSE
+381 QKGIDELHDGSE

-420 GKLVE
+420 EQLAG
-425 GQTQLEKGS
+425 GQSQLEEAS
-434 QEIQK
+434 QKIEK

-444 NNNIQNSAA
+444 NSKVKSSAA
-453 GLEEMQS
+453 ALDEMQS
-460 KVPSILNTV
+460 KGPSILNTV

-478 NVNQLNELTQS
+478 NVNQLHELTQS

-512 KEYQEQLQPFITGA
+512 KEYQEQLQPFITSA
-526 VKSAATVQ
+526 VKSTATVQ
-534 KKAAGVAG
+534 QKAAGVAG

-552 QLKGEIH
+552 QLKGEIN
-559 QTTNGLQ
+559 QKTGDGQ
-566 NKLPNP
+566 SKLPNP
-572 AGMKALAGGVEK
+572 AELKSLTVGIDQLSSAQKGFVEK
-584 LTNAQNE
+584 FQG
-591 FVSKFHVFG
+591 FG
-600 EGLDKAKIG
+600 AKLNTAKEGAN
-609 ADKLKDGSVQL
+609 KLKNESGQL
-620 IDGVTQLQSGS
+620 IDAINQLADGS
-631 GQVTG
+631 GKVTG
-636 GLGMLSERANQMA
+636 GLDKLSAGANQMA
-649 GGVNQLVDG
+649 GGVNQLADG
-658 SSQVTGGLGTLSE
+658 SSQVTGGLGTLSAG
-671 RANQMA
+671 ANQMV
-677 GGINQLADG
+677 GGVNQLADG

-697 SVGVTKLADGSNQV
+697 SVGVTKLADGSSQV
-711 TGGLDTLSVG
+711 TGGLGTVSVG
-721 VTKLADGSNQVT
+721 VSKLADGSNQVT
-733 GGLDTLS
+733 GGL
-740 VGVSKLADG
+740 
-749 SSQVTGGLGTLSAG
+749 GTLSAG
-763 ANQMSGGITQLADGS
+763 AGQMTDGITQLANGS
-778 GQVTTGLGT
+778 GQVTTGLST
-787 LNGGLNK
+787 L
-794 MSTGSTQLI
+794 STGSTQLI

-899 TVSVPKSGFSWFISK
+899 TVGVPKSGFSWFISK

-978 ITLIMQLTTSAG
+978 ITLIIQLTTSAG

-1025 FDFMWQNIGMLMI
+1025 FNFMWQNVGILMI
-1038 FIVVLSLGT
+1038 FIFVLSLGT

-1052 LMHKRQF
+1052 WMHKRQF
-1059 KNVAENQ
+1059 RNIAENQ
-1066 SVEA
+1066 SIEA

>member
-1 MKWNQLLRKEF
+1 MKGNQLLRKEF
-12 TEIIKS
+12 TQIIKS

-82 DNKSFK
+82 DNTSFK

-177 DVSKGLADGAEGAN
+177 DVSKGLADGAEGAS

-219 EMKDGVQRLADGSNK
+219 EMKDGVQKLADGSNK

-242 TNGLNTLNSKTGEM
+242 TAGLNTLNSKS
-256 QIGIGKLVDG
+256 GIGKLQDG
-266 SGKVTDGLHVLNSN
+266 SGKVTD
-280 AGIGKLVDG
+280 
-289 SGKVTDGLHV
+289 
-299 LNSNA
+299 
-304 GIGKLVDGSGK
+304 
-315 VTDGLHA
+315 
-322 LNSNAGIGKL
+322 
-332 VDGSGQVTN
+332 
-341 GLNTLNSKTSEMQTG
+341 
-356 IRKLV
+356 
-361 DGSGKVAAG
+361 G

-381 QKGIGELRDGSE
+381 QKGISELHDGSE
-393 KVTGGLNKLV
+393 KVTNGLSILV
-403 SKSGELKTGT
+403 SKTGELKTGT
-413 TDLSNGM
+413 TELSNGM
-420 GKLVE
+420 EKLAG
-425 GQTQLEKGS
+425 GQRQLEEGS

-439 GLQDL
+439 GLQEL
-444 NNNIQNSAA
+444 NNKVQSSVA
-453 GLEEMQS
+453 GLGEMQS

-489 TAGDAKTA
+489 TAGDAKNAT
-497 AQDVANLQKQIESLP
+497 QDVANLQKQIESLP
-512 KEYQEQLQPFITGA
+512 KEYQEQLQPFITNA
-526 VKSAATVQ
+526 VKSTATVQ
-534 KKAAGVAG
+534 QKAAGVAG

-552 QLKGEIH
+552 QLKGEISEKTSGM
-559 QTTNGLQ
+559 QS
-566 NKLPNP
+566 KMPNLEDV
-572 AGMKALAGGVEK
+572 GNLTSGIKK

-591 FVSKFHVFG
+591 FVSKFHGLG
-600 EGLDKAKIG
+600 EGLGNAKVG
-609 ADKLKDGSVQL
+609 VDRLKNGSGQL
-620 IDGVTQLQSGS
+620 IDGVNQLFDGS
-631 GQVTG
+631 GKVT
-636 GLGMLSERANQMA
+636 E
-649 GGVNQLVDG
+649 
-658 SSQVTGGLGTLSE
+658 GLGTLSVG
-671 RANQMA
+671 ANQMA

-697 SVGVTKLADGSNQV
+697 SVGVTKLADGS
-711 TGGLDTLSVG
+711 D
-721 VTKLADGSNQVT
+721 
-733 GGLDTLS
+733 
-740 VGVSKLADG
+740 
-749 SSQVTGGLGTLSAG
+749 
-763 ANQMSGGITQLADGS
+763 
-778 GQVTTGLGT
+778 QVTTGIGT

-899 TVSVPKSGFSWFISK
+899 TVGIPKSGFSWFISK
-914 FGVLLSVGI
+914 FGVLLSVGV
-923 IQAIVADVILLF
+923 IQAVVADVILLF

-978 ITLIMQLTTSAG
+978 ITLIIQLTTSAG

-1025 FDFMWQNIGMLMI
+1025 FNFMWQNIGILMI
-1038 FIVVLSLGT
+1038 FIIVLSLGT

-1052 LMHKRQF
+1052 WMHKRQF
-1059 KNVAENQ
+1059 KNIAENQ

>member
-82 DNKSFK
+82 DNTSFK

-123 LKDDPKPLNLE
+123 LKDEPKPLNLE

-147 IGGTAIEKIKGEVAS
+147 IGGTAIEKIKGEVSS

-177 DVSKGLADGAEGAN
+177 DVSKGLADGAEGAS

-219 EMKDGVQRLADGSNK
+219 EMKDGV
-234 LVDGSGKV
+234 
-242 TNGLNTLNSKTGEM
+242 
-256 QIGIGKLVDG
+256 GKLFDG
-266 SGKVTDGLHVLNSN
+266 SGKVTDGLYMLQGKSGEMTV
-280 AGIGKLVDG
+280 GINKL
-289 SGKVTDGLHV
+289 L
-299 LNSNA
+299 
-304 GIGKLVDGSGK
+304 
-315 VTDGLHA
+315 
-322 LNSNAGIGKL
+322 
-332 VDGSGQVTN
+332 DGSGQVTAGLYTLQGKSGEMTTGIAKLLN
-341 GLNTLNSKTSEMQTG
+341 GSSEVTNGANKLTAGSSQLTNNLNTFAN
-356 IRKLV
+356 
-361 DGSGKVAAG
+361 
-370 LNTLNS
+370 
-376 KTGEM
+376 KTGEL
-381 QKGIGELRDGSE
+381 QKGVDDLSIGSGQLY
-393 KVTGGLNKLV
+393 GGLNDLTGRFITFNNGLHDA
-403 SKSGELKTGT
+403 SLGSSDLKKGATN
-413 TDLSNGM
+413 LSNGM
-420 GKLVE
+420 KTLDSSQGNLEQGAQNIQQGLQKLNN
-425 GQTQLEKGS
+425 QLEGFKTGS
-434 QEIQK
+434 
-439 GLQDL
+439 L
-444 NNNIQNSAA
+444 NVKPNVTSSLKQVNDKINGAENNIKQLDSAA
-453 GLEEMQS
+453 QS
-460 KVPSILNTV
+460 NVES
-469 NEKIDGAGA
+469 A
-478 NVNQLNELTQS
+478 NK
-489 TAGDAKTA
+489 AM
-497 AQDVANLQKQIESLP
+497 QDVATLQEQIKSLP
-512 KEYQEQLQPFITGA
+512 EEYQEKLKPFITNATNSTA
-526 VKSAATVQ
+526 VVQ
-534 KKAAGVAG
+534 KNSTGVAG
-542 GTNKLNEEVK
+542 TTGHLKTEVSN
-552 QLKGEIH
+552 LKENVSE
-559 QTTNGLQ
+559 TVNGLQ
-566 NKLPNP
+566 TELPNP
-572 AGMKALAGGVEK
+572 QVLKELAVGVEK
-584 LTNAQNE
+584 LTNGQNGFVTKFQE
-591 FVSKFHVFG
+591 FGK
-600 EGLDKAKIG
+600 GLDEA
-609 ADKLKDGSVQL
+609 
-620 IDGVTQLQSGS
+620 QSGAVKIEEGS
-631 GQVTG
+631 
-636 GLGMLSERANQMA
+636 
-649 GGVNQLVDG
+649 QLLD
-658 SSQVTGGLGTLSE
+658 
-671 RANQMA
+671 
-677 GGINQLADG
+677 GGISKLAENGPKLINGLNELTAGSNKINSGLNKLSAGSEQL
-686 SSQVTGGLGTL
+686 TLGAN
-697 SVGVTKLADGSNQV
+697 KLADGSNKVASSLGQLTNGSGQV
-711 TGGLDTLSVG
+711 TT
-721 VTKLADGSNQVT
+721 
-733 GGLDTLS
+733 
-740 VGVSKLADG
+740 
-749 SSQVTGGLGTLSAG
+749 GLGTLSG
-763 ANQMSGGITQLADGS
+763 GTNQLVDGVNKLADGS

-787 LNGGLNK
+787 LSGGTGQLVDGVNKLANGSGQVTTGLGTL
-794 MSTGSTQLI
+794 STGSTQLI

-899 TVSVPKSGFSWFISK
+899 TVGVPKSGFSWFISK

-923 IQAIVADVILLF
+923 IQAVVADMILLF

-978 ITLIMQLTTSAG
+978 ITLIIQLTTSAG

-1025 FDFMWQNIGMLMI
+1025 FNFMWQNIGILMI
-1038 FIVVLSLGT
+1038 FIVALSLGT
-1047 IASLT
+1047 IVSLT
-1052 LMHKRQF
+1052 WMHKRQF
-1059 KNVAENQ
+1059 RNIAENQ

>member
-1 MKWNQLLRKEF
+1 MKGNQLLRKEF
-12 TEIIKS
+12 TQIIKS

-82 DNKSFK
+82 DNTSFK

-123 LKDDPKPLNLE
+123 LKDEPKPLNLE

-177 DVSKGLADGAEGAN
+177 DVSKGLADGAEGAS
-191 KLHDGSSELH
+191 KLHDGSNELH

-219 EMKDGVQRLADGSNK
+219 EMKDGVQKLADGSNKLVDGSGKVTAGLNTLNSKNGIGKLQDGSGKVTDGLNMLNSKTGEMQTGIGK

-242 TNGLNTLNSKTGEM
+242 TNGLNTLNSKTGE
-256 QIGIGKLVDG
+256 
-266 SGKVTDGLHVLNSN
+266 
-280 AGIGKLVDG
+280 
-289 SGKVTDGLHV
+289 
-299 LNSNA
+299 
-304 GIGKLVDGSGK
+304 
-315 VTDGLHA
+315 
-322 LNSNAGIGKL
+322 
-332 VDGSGQVTN
+332 
-341 GLNTLNSKTSEMQTG
+341 
-356 IRKLV
+356 
-361 DGSGKVAAG
+361 
-370 LNTLNS
+370 
-376 KTGEM
+376 
-381 QKGIGELRDGSE
+381 LRDGSE
-393 KVTGGLNKLV
+393 KVTDGLNKLV
-403 SKSGELKTGT
+403 SKSGELQTGT

-420 GKLVE
+420 GKLAE
-425 GQTQLEKGS
+425 GQSQLEKGS

-439 GLQDL
+439 GLQEL
-444 NNNIQNSAA
+444 NSNVQKSAGA
-453 GLEEMQS
+453 LAEMQS

-478 NVNQLNELTQS
+478 NVNQLNEFTQS

-512 KEYQEQLQPFITGA
+512 KEYQEQLQPFVTSA
-526 VKSAATVQ
+526 VKSTATVQ
-534 KKAAGVAG
+534 QKAAGVAG

-552 QLKGEIH
+552 QLKGEISEKTSGM
-559 QTTNGLQ
+559 QS
-566 NKLPNP
+566 KMPNP
-572 AGMKALAGGVEK
+572 EDVGNLTSGIKK

-591 FVSKFHVFG
+591 FVSKFQGLG
-600 EGLDKAKIG
+600 EGLGNAKVG
-609 ADKLKDGSVQL
+609 VDKLKNGSVQL

-631 GQVTG
+631 GKVTA
-636 GLGMLSERANQMA
+636 GLGQLSAGANQLA
-649 GGVNQLVDG
+649 DG
-658 SSQVTGGLGTLSE
+658 SNQVTGGLGTLSVG
-671 RANQMA
+671 ANQMA

-711 TGGLDTLSVG
+711 T
-721 VTKLADGSNQVT
+721 
-733 GGLDTLS
+733 
-740 VGVSKLADG
+740 
-749 SSQVTGGLGTLSAG
+749 
-763 ANQMSGGITQLADGS
+763 
-778 GQVTTGLGT
+778 TGLGN
-787 LNGGLNK
+787 LNGGLNQ

-899 TVSVPKSGFSWFISK
+899 TVGVPKSGFSWFISK

-978 ITLIMQLTTSAG
+978 ITLIIQLTTSAG

-1025 FDFMWQNIGMLMI
+1025 FNFMWQNVGVLMI

-1052 LMHKRQF
+1052 WMHKRQF
-1059 KNVAENQ
+1059 RNIAENQ
-1066 SVEA
+1066 SIEA

>member
-1 MKWNQLLRKEF
+1 MMKGNQLLRKEF
-12 TEIIKS
+12 TQIIKS

-82 DNKSFK
+82 DNTSFK

-97 KKGMEG
+97 KKGMED

-123 LKDDPKPLNLE
+123 LKDEPKPLNLE

-147 IGGTAIEKIKGEVAS
+147 IGGTAIEKIKGEVSS

-219 EMKDGVQRLADGSNK
+219 EMKDGVGK
-234 LVDGSGKV
+234 LFDGSGKV
-242 TNGLNTLNSKTGEM
+242 TAGLNTLNGKTGEM

-289 SGKVTDGLHV
+289 SGKVTDGL
-299 LNSNA
+299 
-304 GIGKLVDGSGK
+304 
-315 VTDGLHA
+315 
-322 LNSNAGIGKL
+322 
-332 VDGSGQVTN
+332 
-341 GLNTLNSKTSEMQTG
+341 
-356 IRKLV
+356 
-361 DGSGKVAAG
+361 
-370 LNTLNS
+370 NTLNS

-403 SKSGELKTGT
+403 SKSGELQTGT

-420 GKLVE
+420 EALVE
-425 GQTQLEKGS
+425 GQSQLEKGS

-439 GLQDL
+439 GLQEL
-444 NNNIQNSAA
+444 NSNVQKSVA
-453 GLEEMQS
+453 GLGEMQL
-460 KVPSILNTV
+460 KVPAILNTV

-478 NVNQLNELTQS
+478 NVNELNELTQS

-512 KEYQEQLQPFITGA
+512 KEYQEQLQPFITNA
-526 VKSAATVQ
+526 VKSTATVQ
-534 KKAAGVAG
+534 QKSAGVAG

-552 QLKGEIH
+552 QLKGEID
-559 QTTNGLQ
+559 QKTSD
-566 NKLPNP
+566 
-572 AGMKALAGGVEK
+572 
-584 LTNAQNE
+584 AQNE
-591 FVSKFHVFG
+591 LPNTAKLQSLTDGIEKLASAQKGFVGNFQGFGTKLNAAKEGANKFKNESG
-600 EGLDKAKIG
+600 
-609 ADKLKDGSVQL
+609 QL
-620 IDGVTQLQSGS
+620 IDAINQLADGS
-631 GQVTG
+631 GKVTG
-636 GLGMLSERANQMA
+636 GLDTFSAVANQMA
-649 GGVNQLVDG
+649 GGVNQLADG
-658 SSQVTGGLGTLSE
+658 SSKVTGGLG
-671 RANQMA
+671 Q
-677 GGINQLADG
+677 
-686 SSQVTGGLGTL
+686 L

-711 TGGLDTLSVG
+711 TGGL
-721 VTKLADGSNQVT
+721 
-733 GGLDTLS
+733 
-740 VGVSKLADG
+740 
-749 SSQVTGGLGTLSAG
+749 GTLSAG
-763 ANQMSGGITQLADGS
+763 AGQMSGGIMQLANGS
-778 GQVTTGLGT
+778 GQVTTGLST
-787 LNGGLNK
+787 L
-794 MSTGSTQLI
+794 SIGSIQLI

-818 GLVKVNDGSGE
+818 GLVKVNNGSGE

-899 TVSVPKSGFSWFISK
+899 TVGVPKSGFSWFISK

-923 IQAIVADVILLF
+923 IQAVVADVILLF

-978 ITLIMQLTTSAG
+978 ITLIIQLTTSAG

-1025 FDFMWQNIGMLMI
+1025 FNFMWQNIGILMI

-1052 LMHKRQF
+1052 WMHKRQF
-1059 KNVAENQ
+1059 RNIAENQ
-1066 SVEA
+1066 SIEA

>member
-1 MKWNQLLRKEF
+1 MMKGNQLLRKEF
-12 TEIIKS
+12 TQIIKS

-82 DNKSFK
+82 DNTSFK

-123 LKDDPKPLNLE
+123 LKDEPKPLNLE

-177 DVSKGLADGAEGAN
+177 DVSKGLADGAEGAS

-219 EMKDGVQRLADGSNK
+219 EMKDGVGKLFDGSGKVTVGLNTLNGKTGEMQIGIGK

-242 TNGLNTLNSKTGEM
+242 TNGLNTLNSKTSEM
-256 QIGIGKLVDG
+256 QTGIGKLIDG
-266 SGKVTDGLHVLNSN
+266 SGKVT
-280 AGIGKLVDG
+280 
-289 SGKVTDGLHV
+289 
-299 LNSNA
+299 
-304 GIGKLVDGSGK
+304 
-315 VTDGLHA
+315 
-322 LNSNAGIGKL
+322 
-332 VDGSGQVTN
+332 
-341 GLNTLNSKTSEMQTG
+341 
-356 IRKLV
+356 
-361 DGSGKVAAG
+361 AG
-370 LNTLNS
+370 LNTLNN

-381 QKGIGELRDGSE
+381 QKGIGELHDGSE

-403 SKSGELKTGT
+403 SKSGELQKGT

-420 GKLVE
+420 GKLAE
-425 GQTQLEKGS
+425 GQSQLEKWS

-444 NNNIQNSAA
+444 NSNVQKSVA
-453 GLEEMQS
+453 GLGEMQS
-460 KVPSILNTV
+460 KGPSILNTV

-489 TAGDAKTA
+489 TAEDAKNA

-512 KEYQEQLQPFITGA
+512 KEYQEQLQPFITSA
-526 VKSAATVQ
+526 VKSTAIVQ
-534 KKAAGVAG
+534 QKTTGVAG

-552 QLKGEIH
+552 QLKGEIN
-559 QTTNGLQ
+559 QKTGDGQ
-566 NKLPNP
+566 SKLPNAAELQSLT
-572 AGMKALAGGVEK
+572 AGIEQLSSAQKGFVEK
-584 LTNAQNE
+584 FQGFGAKLNVAKEGANKFKNE
-591 FVSKFHVFG
+591 SG
-600 EGLDKAKIG
+600 
-609 ADKLKDGSVQL
+609 QL
-620 IDGVTQLQSGS
+620 IDAINQLADGS
-631 GQVTG
+631 GKVTG
-636 GLGMLSERANQMA
+636 GLGTLSAGANQMA
-649 GGVNQLVDG
+649 GGVNQLADG
-658 SSQVTGGLGTLSE
+658 SSQVTGGLGALSAG
-671 RANQMA
+671 ANQMA
-677 GGINQLADG
+677 GGVNKLADG

-697 SVGVTKLADGSNQV
+697 SVG
-711 TGGLDTLSVG
+711 
-721 VTKLADGSNQVT
+721 
-733 GGLDTLS
+733 
-740 VGVSKLADG
+740 
-749 SSQVTGGLGTLSAG
+749 
-763 ANQMSGGITQLADGS
+763 ANQMAGGVNQLASGS
-778 GQVTTGLGT
+778 GQVTTGLGA
-787 LNGGLNK
+787 L
-794 MSTGSTQLI
+794 STGSTQLI

-899 TVSVPKSGFSWFISK
+899 TVGVPKSGFSWFISK

-923 IQAIVADVILLF
+923 IQAVVADVILLF

-978 ITLIMQLTTSAG
+978 ITLIIQLTTSAG

-995 LIPKFLQP
+995 LIPKLLQP

-1025 FDFMWQNIGMLMI
+1025 FNFMWQNIGILMI

-1052 LMHKRQF
+1052 WMHKRQF
-1059 KNVAENQ
+1059 KNIAENQ

>member
-1 MKWNQLLRKEF
+1 
-12 TEIIKS
+12 
-18 KKILIPIIAVLFV
+18 
-31 PILYAGMF
+31 
-39 LWAFWD
+39 
-45 PYKQLDDLPVAVVN
+45 
-59 LDKGAVFDGKPIEV
+59 
-73 GKGLVDNLK
+73 
-82 DNKSFK
+82 
-88 WEFVSEKEA
+88 
-97 KKGMEG
+97 
-103 RKYYMLVRIPDDFS
+103 
-117 SNATTL
+117 
-123 LKDDPKPLNLE
+123 
-134 YIPNESLNFLSSQ
+134 
-147 IGGTAIEKIKGEVAS
+147 
-162 TLTKTYAEKMFDSIQ
+162 
-177 DVSKGLADGAEGAN
+177 
-191 KLHDGSSELH
+191 
-201 DGSSKVTD
+201 
-209 GLHTLQGKSG
+209 
-219 EMKDGVQRLADGSNK
+219 
-234 LVDGSGKV
+234 
-242 TNGLNTLNSKTGEM
+242 
-256 QIGIGKLVDG
+256 GIGKLVDG
-266 SGKVTDGLHVLNSN
+266 SGKVTDGLH
-280 AGIGKLVDG
+280 A
-289 SGKVTDGLHV
+289 

-332 VDGSGQVTN
+332 VDGSGKVTD
-341 GLNTLNSKTSEMQTG
+341 GLNTLNSKT
-356 IRKLV
+356 
-361 DGSGKVAAG
+361 
-370 LNTLNS
+370 
-376 KTGEM
+376 
-381 QKGIGELRDGSE
+381 GELRDGSE

-425 GQTQLEKGS
+425 GQSQLEEGS
-434 QEIQK
+434 QAIQK
-439 GLQDL
+439 GLQEL
-444 NNNIQNSAA
+444 NSNVQKSAA

-489 TAGDAKTA
+489 TAGDAKNA
-497 AQDVANLQKQIESLP
+497 AQEVANLQKQIESLP
-512 KEYQEQLQPFITGA
+512 KEYQEQLQPFITSA
-526 VKSAATVQ
+526 VKSTATVQ
-534 KKAAGVAG
+534 QKAAGVAG

-566 NKLPNP
+566 KNLPNP
-572 AGMKALAGGVEK
+572 AGIKTLAGGIEK
-584 LTNAQNE
+584 LTSAQNE
-591 FVSKFHVFG
+591 FVSKFHGFG
-600 EGLDKAKIG
+600 EGLDNAKIG

-631 GQVTG
+631 GKVTA
-636 GLGMLSERANQMA
+636 GLGQLSA
-649 GGVNQLVDG
+649 GVNQLADG
-658 SSQVTGGLGTLSE
+658 SGQVTGGLGTLSV
-671 RANQMA
+671 
-677 GGINQLADG
+677 GVSKLADG
-686 SSQVTGGLGTL
+686 SGQVTGGLGTL
-697 SVGVTKLADGSNQV
+697 SVGVT
-711 TGGLDTLSVG
+711 
-721 VTKLADGSNQVT
+721 
-733 GGLDTLS
+733 
-740 VGVSKLADG
+740 KLADG

-763 ANQMSGGITQLADGS
+763 ANQMAGGVNQLADGS
-778 GQVTTGLGT
+778 NQVTTGLGT

-899 TVSVPKSGFSWFISK
+899 TVGVPKSGFSWFISK

-949 FSIVTSLAFIAL
+949 FSIITSLAFIAL

-1025 FDFMWQNIGMLMI
+1025 FDFMWQNVGVLMI

-1052 LMHKRQF
+1052 WMHKRQF
-1059 KNVAENQ
+1059 RNIAENQ
-1066 SVEA
+1066 SIEA

>member
-1 MKWNQLLRKEF
+1 MKGNQLLRKEF
-12 TEIIKS
+12 TQIIKS

-82 DNKSFK
+82 DNTSFK

-123 LKDDPKPLNLE
+123 LKDEPKPLNLE

-177 DVSKGLADGAEGAN
+177 DVSKGLADGAEGAS
-191 KLHDGSSELH
+191 KLHDGSNELH

-219 EMKDGVQRLADGSNK
+219 EMKDGVQKLADGSNKLQDGSGKVTAGLNTLNSKNGIGKLQDGSGKVTAGLNTLNGKTGEMQTGIGK

-242 TNGLNTLNSKTGEM
+242 TNGLNTLNSKTGE
-256 QIGIGKLVDG
+256 
-266 SGKVTDGLHVLNSN
+266 
-280 AGIGKLVDG
+280 
-289 SGKVTDGLHV
+289 
-299 LNSNA
+299 
-304 GIGKLVDGSGK
+304 
-315 VTDGLHA
+315 
-322 LNSNAGIGKL
+322 
-332 VDGSGQVTN
+332 
-341 GLNTLNSKTSEMQTG
+341 
-356 IRKLV
+356 
-361 DGSGKVAAG
+361 
-370 LNTLNS
+370 
-376 KTGEM
+376 
-381 QKGIGELRDGSE
+381 LRDGSE
-393 KVTGGLNKLV
+393 KVTDGLNKLV
-403 SKSGELKTGT
+403 SKSGELQTGT

-420 GKLVE
+420 GKLAE
-425 GQTQLEKGS
+425 GQSQLEKGS

-439 GLQDL
+439 GLQEL
-444 NNNIQNSAA
+444 NSNVQKSAGA
-453 GLEEMQS
+453 LAEMQS

-478 NVNQLNELTQS
+478 NVNQLNEFTQS

-512 KEYQEQLQPFITGA
+512 KEYQEQLQPFVTSA
-526 VKSAATVQ
+526 VKSTATVQ
-534 KKAAGVAG
+534 QKAAGVAG

-552 QLKGEIH
+552 QLKGEISEKTSGM
-559 QTTNGLQ
+559 QS
-566 NKLPNP
+566 KMPNP
-572 AGMKALAGGVEK
+572 EDVGNLTSGIKK
-584 LTNAQNE
+584 LMNAQNE
-591 FVSKFHVFG
+591 FVSKFQGLG
-600 EGLDKAKIG
+600 EGLGNAKVG
-609 ADKLKDGSVQL
+609 VDKLKNGSVQL

-631 GQVTG
+631 GKVTA
-636 GLGMLSERANQMA
+636 GLGQLSAGANQLA
-649 GGVNQLVDG
+649 DG
-658 SSQVTGGLGTLSE
+658 SNQVTGGLGTLSVG
-671 RANQMA
+671 ANQMA

-711 TGGLDTLSVG
+711 T
-721 VTKLADGSNQVT
+721 
-733 GGLDTLS
+733 
-740 VGVSKLADG
+740 
-749 SSQVTGGLGTLSAG
+749 
-763 ANQMSGGITQLADGS
+763 
-778 GQVTTGLGT
+778 TGLGN
-787 LNGGLNK
+787 LNGGLNQ

-899 TVSVPKSGFSWFISK
+899 TVGVPKSGFSWFISK
-914 FGVLLSVGI
+914 FGVLLSVGV
-923 IQAIVADVILLF
+923 IQAVVADVILLF

-949 FSIVTSLAFIAL
+949 FSIVTSLAFIVL

-978 ITLIMQLTTSAG
+978 ITLIIQLTTSAG

-1025 FDFMWQNIGMLMI
+1025 FNFMWQNIGILMI

-1052 LMHKRQF
+1052 WMHKRQF
-1059 KNVAENQ
+1059 KNIAENQ

>member
-1 MKWNQLLRKEF
+1 MMKWNQLLRKEF

-82 DNKSFK
+82 DNTSFK

-97 KKGMEG
+97 ENGMEG

-147 IGGTAIEKIKGEVAS
+147 IGGTAIEKIKGEVSS

-219 EMKDGVQRLADGSNK
+219 EMKDGAQKLADGSNK

-242 TNGLNTLNSKTGEM
+242 TDGLNTLSS
-256 QIGIGKLVDG
+256 I
-266 SGKVTDGLHVLNSN
+266 
-280 AGIGKLVDG
+280 
-289 SGKVTDGLHV
+289 
-299 LNSNA
+299 
-304 GIGKLVDGSGK
+304 
-315 VTDGLHA
+315 
-322 LNSNAGIGKL
+322 
-332 VDGSGQVTN
+332 
-341 GLNTLNSKTSEMQTG
+341 
-356 IRKLV
+356 
-361 DGSGKVAAG
+361 
-370 LNTLNS
+370 
-376 KTGEM
+376 TGEM
-381 QKGIGELRDGSE
+381 QKGISELRDGSE
-393 KVTGGLNKLV
+393 KVTNGLSLLA
-403 SKSGELKTGT
+403 SKTGELKTGT
-413 TDLSNGM
+413 TELSNGM
-420 GKLVE
+420 EKLVG
-425 GQTQLEKGS
+425 GQIQLEKGS

-439 GLQDL
+439 GLQELDSKVK
-444 NNNIQNSAA
+444 ISAA
-453 GLEEMQS
+453 GLEEMQA
-460 KVPSILNTV
+460 KVPTILNKV
-469 NEKIDGAGA
+469 NEKIDGAEK
-478 NVNQLNELTQS
+478 NVNQLNGFTQS
-489 TAGDAKTA
+489 TAGDAKNA

-512 KEYQEQLQPFITGA
+512 KEYQEQLQPYITNA
-526 VKSAATVQ
+526 AKSTATVQ
-534 KKAAGVAG
+534 QKVAVVSG
-542 GTNKLNEEVK
+542 GTKQLNEEVN
-552 QLKGEIH
+552 QLKGEIN
-559 QTTNGLQ
+559 QKASEMQ
-566 NKLPNP
+566 NKLPNS
-572 AGMKALAGGVEK
+572 GGINTLTDGITK
-584 LTNAQNE
+584 LMNAQNE
-591 FVSKFHVFG
+591 FVSKFHGFG
-600 EGLDKAKIG
+600 EGLNNAKVGANNLNKAS
-609 ADKLKDGSVQL
+609 DQL
-620 IDGVTQLQSGS
+620 IDGVTQL
-631 GQVTG
+631 
-636 GLGMLSERANQMA
+636 
-649 GGVNQLVDG
+649 
-658 SSQVTGGLGTLSE
+658 
-671 RANQMA
+671 
-677 GGINQLADG
+677 ADG
-686 SSQVTGGLGTL
+686 SS
-697 SVGVTKLADGSNQV
+697 K
-711 TGGLDTLSVG
+711 
-721 VTKLADGSNQVT
+721 
-733 GGLDTLS
+733 
-740 VGVSKLADG
+740 
-749 SSQVTGGLGTLSAG
+749 VTGGLGTLSAG
-763 ANQMSGGITQLADGS
+763 ANQMSGGITQLTDGS
-778 GQVTTGLGT
+778 SQVTTGLGT
-787 LNGGLNK
+787 LNGGLNQ

-899 TVSVPKSGFSWFISK
+899 TVGVPKSGFSWFISK

-949 FSIVTSLAFIAL
+949 FSIVTSLSFIAL

-1025 FDFMWQNIGMLMI
+1025 FNFMWQNIGMLMI

>member
-1 MKWNQLLRKEF
+1 MKGNQLLRKEF

-123 LKDDPKPLNLE
+123 LKDNPKPLNLE

-147 IGGTAIEKIKGEVAS
+147 IGGTAIEKIKTEVSS
-162 TLTKTYAEKMFDSIQ
+162 TLTKTYAEKMFDSIK
-177 DVSKGLADGAEGAN
+177 DVSKGLADGSEGAS

-219 EMKDGVQRLADGSNK
+219 EMKDGVQKLADGSN
-234 LVDGSGKV
+234 
-242 TNGLNTLNSKTGEM
+242 
-256 QIGIGKLVDG
+256 
-266 SGKVTDGLHVLNSN
+266 
-280 AGIGKLVDG
+280 
-289 SGKVTDGLHV
+289 
-299 LNSNA
+299 
-304 GIGKLVDGSGK
+304 KLVDGSGK

-332 VDGSGQVTN
+332 VDGSGKVTD
-341 GLNTLNSKTSEMQTG
+341 GLNTLNSKT
-356 IRKLV
+356 
-361 DGSGKVAAG
+361 
-370 LNTLNS
+370 
-376 KTGEM
+376 
-381 QKGIGELRDGSE
+381 GELRDGSE

-425 GQTQLEKGS
+425 GQSQLEEGS
-434 QEIQK
+434 QAIQK
-439 GLQDL
+439 GLQEL
-444 NNNIQNSAA
+444 NSNVQKSAA

-489 TAGDAKTA
+489 TAGDAKNA
-497 AQDVANLQKQIESLP
+497 AQEVANLQKQIESLP
-512 KEYQEQLQPFITGA
+512 KEYQEQLQPFITSA
-526 VKSAATVQ
+526 VKSTATVQ
-534 KKAAGVAG
+534 QKAAGVAG

-566 NKLPNP
+566 KNLPNP
-572 AGMKALAGGVEK
+572 AGIKTLAGGIEK
-584 LTNAQNE
+584 LTSAQNE
-591 FVSKFHVFG
+591 FVSKFHGFG
-600 EGLDKAKIG
+600 EGLDNAKIG

-631 GQVTG
+631 GKVTA
-636 GLGMLSERANQMA
+636 GLGQLSA
-649 GGVNQLVDG
+649 GV
-658 SSQVTGGLGTLSE
+658 
-671 RANQMA
+671 
-677 GGINQLADG
+677 NQLADG
-686 SSQVTGGLGTL
+686 SGQVTGGLGTL
-697 SVGVTKLADGSNQV
+697 SVGANQMAGGVNQLADGSN
-711 TGGLDTLSVG
+711 
-721 VTKLADGSNQVT
+721 
-733 GGLDTLS
+733 
-740 VGVSKLADG
+740 
-749 SSQVTGGLGTLSAG
+749 
-763 ANQMSGGITQLADGS
+763 
-778 GQVTTGLGT
+778 QVTTGLGT

-899 TVSVPKSGFSWFISK
+899 TVGVPKSGFSWFISK

-949 FSIVTSLAFIAL
+949 FSIITSLAFIAL

-1025 FDFMWQNIGMLMI
+1025 FDFMWQNVGVLMI

-1052 LMHKRQF
+1052 WMHKRQF
-1059 KNVAENQ
+1059 RNIAENQ
-1066 SVEA
+1066 SIEA

>member
-1 MKWNQLLRKEF
+1 MKWHKLLSKEF
-12 TEIIKS
+12 AEIIKS

-45 PYKQLDDLPVAVVN
+45 PYEQLDDLPVAVVN
-59 LDKGAVFDGKPIEV
+59 LDKGAELDGKPIEV

-97 KKGMEG
+97 KEGMEG

-147 IGGTAIEKIKGEVAS
+147 IGGTAIEKIKGEVSS
-162 TLTKTYAEKMFDSIQ
+162 TLTKTYAEKMFDSIK

-219 EMKDGVQRLADGSNK
+219 EMKDGVQKLADGSNK

-242 TNGLNTLNSKTGEM
+242 TDGLNTLNSKTGEM
-256 QIGIGKLVDG
+256 QTGIGKLQDG
-266 SGKVTDGLHVLNSN
+266 SQKVTDGL
-280 AGIGKLVDG
+280 
-289 SGKVTDGLHV
+289 
-299 LNSNA
+299 
-304 GIGKLVDGSGK
+304 
-315 VTDGLHA
+315 
-322 LNSNAGIGKL
+322 
-332 VDGSGQVTN
+332 
-341 GLNTLNSKTSEMQTG
+341 NTLAN
-356 IRKLV
+356 
-361 DGSGKVAAG
+361 
-370 LNTLNS
+370 
-376 KTGEM
+376 
-381 QKGIGELRDGSE
+381 
-393 KVTGGLNKLV
+393 
-403 SKSGELKTGT
+403 KSGELKTGT
-413 TDLSNGM
+413 NELANGM
-420 GKLVE
+420 EKLVG
-425 GQTQLEKGS
+425 GQSQLEEGS
-434 QEIQK
+434 QKIEN

-444 NNNIQNSAA
+444 NSTVKHSVV
-453 GLEEMQS
+453 GLEEMQA

-469 NEKIDGAGA
+469 NEKMNGAA
-478 NVNQLNELTQS
+478 ENVNQLNEFTQS

-497 AQDVANLQKQIESLP
+497 AQDVANLQKQIEGLP
-512 KEYQEQLQPFITGA
+512 KEYQEKLQPYITNA
-526 VKSAATVQ
+526 AKSTATVQ
-534 KKAAGVAG
+534 QKAIGVAG
-542 GTNKLNEEVK
+542 GTNKLNEEVR
-552 QLKGEIH
+552 QLKGEIT
-559 QTTNGLQ
+559 QTTSDAQ
-566 NKLPNP
+566 NKLPNT
-572 AGMKALAGGVEK
+572 AKLQSLTEGIEK
-584 LTNAQNE
+584 LLNAQNE
-591 FVSKFHVFG
+591 FVSKFHGFG
-600 EGLDKAKIG
+600 EGLSNAKVG
-609 ADKLKDGSVQL
+609 VDKLNNGSGQL
-620 IDGVTQLQSGS
+620 IDGVT
-631 GQVTG
+631 
-636 GLGMLSERANQMA
+636 
-649 GGVNQLVDG
+649 
-658 SSQVTGGLGTLSE
+658 
-671 RANQMA
+671 
-677 GGINQLADG
+677 QLADG

-697 SVGVTKLADGSNQV
+697 SVGTNKII
-711 TGGLDTLSVG
+711 GGV
-721 VTKLADGSNQVT
+721 N
-733 GGLDTLS
+733 
-740 VGVSKLADG
+740 
-749 SSQVTGGLGTLSAG
+749 
-763 ANQMSGGITQLADGS
+763 QLADGS

-787 LNGGLNK
+787 LNGGLNQ

-818 GLVKVNDGSGE
+818 GLIKVNDGSGT

-899 TVSVPKSGFSWFISK
+899 TVGVPKSGFSWFISK

-935 GLGVEVQSIPYFIL
+935 WLGVEVQSIPYFIL
-949 FSIVTSLAFIAL
+949 FSIVTSLAFISL

-978 ITLIMQLTTSAG
+978 ITLIIQLTTSAG

-995 LIPKFLQP
+995 LIPKYLQP

-1025 FDFMWQNIGMLMI
+1025 FNFMWQNIGILMI

-1052 LMHKRQF
+1052 WMHKRQF
-1059 KNVAENQ
+1059 KNIAENQ
-1066 SVEA
+1066 SIEA

>member
-31 PILYAGMF
+31 PNLYAGMF

-82 DNKSFK
+82 DNTSFK

-103 RKYYMLVRIPDDFS
+103 RKYYMLVRIPNDFS

-147 IGGTAIEKIKGEVAS
+147 IGGTAIEKIKGEVSS

-219 EMKDGVQRLADGSNK
+219 EMKDGAQKLADGSNK

-256 QIGIGKLVDG
+256 QTGIGKLQDG
-266 SGKVTDGLHVLNSN
+266 SQKVT
-280 AGIGKLVDG
+280 
-289 SGKVTDGLHV
+289 
-299 LNSNA
+299 
-304 GIGKLVDGSGK
+304 
-315 VTDGLHA
+315 
-322 LNSNAGIGKL
+322 
-332 VDGSGQVTN
+332 
-341 GLNTLNSKTSEMQTG
+341 
-356 IRKLV
+356 
-361 DGSGKVAAG
+361 AG
-370 LNTLNS
+370 LNTLVN
-376 KTGEM
+376 
-381 QKGIGELRDGSE
+381 
-393 KVTGGLNKLV
+393 
-403 SKSGELKTGT
+403 KSGELKTGT
-413 TDLSNGM
+413 NELAAGM
-420 GKLVE
+420 EQLVG
-425 GQTQLEKGS
+425 GQSQLEGVS
-434 QEIQK
+434 QKIEK
-439 GLQDL
+439 GLQELDSKVKS
-444 NNNIQNSAA
+444 SAA
-453 GLEEMQS
+453 GLEEMQA
-460 KVPSILNTV
+460 KVPTILNKV
-469 NEKIDGAGA
+469 NEKIDGAEK
-478 NVNQLNELTQS
+478 NVNQLNGFTQS
-489 TAGDAKTA
+489 TAGDAKNA

-512 KEYQEQLQPFITGA
+512 KEYQEQLQPYITNA
-526 VKSAATVQ
+526 AKSTATVQ
-534 KKAAGVAG
+534 QKVAVVSG
-542 GTNKLNEEVK
+542 GTKTLNEEVN
-552 QLKGEIH
+552 QLKGEIN
-559 QTTNGLQ
+559 QKASEMQ
-566 NKLPNP
+566 NKLPNS
-572 AGMKALAGGVEK
+572 GGINTLTDGITK
-584 LTNAQNE
+584 LMNAQNQ
-591 FVSKFHVFG
+591 FVSKFHGFG
-600 EGLDKAKIG
+600 EGLNNAKVG
-609 ADKLKDGSVQL
+609 VNKLNKGSDQL
-620 IDGVTQLQSGS
+620 IDGVTQL
-631 GQVTG
+631 
-636 GLGMLSERANQMA
+636 
-649 GGVNQLVDG
+649 
-658 SSQVTGGLGTLSE
+658 
-671 RANQMA
+671 
-677 GGINQLADG
+677 ADG
-686 SSQVTGGLGTL
+686 SS
-697 SVGVTKLADGSNQV
+697 K
-711 TGGLDTLSVG
+711 
-721 VTKLADGSNQVT
+721 
-733 GGLDTLS
+733 
-740 VGVSKLADG
+740 
-749 SSQVTGGLGTLSAG
+749 VTGGLGTLSAG
-763 ANQMSGGITQLADGS
+763 ANQMSGGITQLVDGS
-778 GQVTTGLGT
+778 SQVTTGLGT
-787 LNGGLNK
+787 LNGGLNQ

-899 TVSVPKSGFSWFISK
+899 TVGVPKSGFSWFISK

-978 ITLIMQLTTSAG
+978 ITLIIQLTTSAG

-1025 FDFMWQNIGMLMI
+1025 FNFMWQNIGMLMI

>member
-1 MKWNQLLRKEF
+1 MGRKEQINY
-12 TEIIKS
+12 T
-18 KKILIPIIAVLFV
+18 
-31 PILYAGMF
+31 M
-39 LWAFWD
+39 D
-45 PYKQLDDLPVAVVN
+45 QVN
-59 LDKGAVFDGKPIEV
+59 C
-73 GKGLVDNLK
+73 N
-82 DNKSFK
+82 
-88 WEFVSEKEA
+88 
-97 KKGMEG
+97 
-103 RKYYMLVRIPDDFS
+103 
-117 SNATTL
+117 
-123 LKDDPKPLNLE
+123 
-134 YIPNESLNFLSSQ
+134 
-147 IGGTAIEKIKGEVAS
+147 
-162 TLTKTYAEKMFDSIQ
+162 
-177 DVSKGLADGAEGAN
+177 
-191 KLHDGSSELH
+191 

-219 EMKDGVQRLADGSNK
+219 EMKDGVQKLADGSNK

-242 TNGLNTLNSKTGEM
+242 TSGLNTLNSKTGEM
-256 QIGIGKLVDG
+256 QIGIGKLLDG
-266 SGKVTDGLHVLNSN
+266 SGR
-280 AGIGKLVDG
+280 
-289 SGKVTDGLHV
+289 
-299 LNSNA
+299 
-304 GIGKLVDGSGK
+304 
-315 VTDGLHA
+315 
-322 LNSNAGIGKL
+322 
-332 VDGSGQVTN
+332 VTN
-341 GLNTLNSKTSEMQTG
+341 GLNTLNSKTGEMQTG
-356 IRKLV
+356 IGKLI
-361 DGSGKVAAG
+361 DGSGKVTDG

-393 KVTGGLNKLV
+393 KVTGGLNQLV
-403 SKSGELKTGT
+403 SKSGELKAGT

-420 GKLVE
+420 GKLAE
-425 GQTQLEKGS
+425 GQSQLEKGS

-444 NNNIQNSAA
+444 NSNVQKSAA
-453 GLEEMQS
+453 GLGEMES
-460 KVPSILNTV
+460 EIPSILNAV
-469 NEKIDGAGA
+469 NEKIDGAGE

-489 TAGDAKTA
+489 TAGDAKNA
-497 AQDVANLQKQIESLP
+497 AQEVANLQKQIESLP
-512 KEYQEQLQPFITGA
+512 KEYQEQLQPFITSA
-526 VKSAATVQ
+526 VKSTATVQ
-534 KKAAGVAG
+534 QKASGVAG

-559 QTTNGLQ
+559 QKTNGLQ
-566 NKLPNP
+566 NKLPNT
-572 AGMKALAGGVEK
+572 AGVKTLAGGIKK

-591 FVSKFHVFG
+591 FVSKFHGFG
-600 EGLDKAKIG
+600 EGLDNAKIV

-620 IDGVTQLQSGS
+620 IDGVTQLQNGS
-631 GQVTG
+631 GKVTA
-636 GLGMLSERANQMA
+636 GLGTLSAGANQMA
-649 GGVNQLVDG
+649 GGVNQL
-658 SSQVTGGLGTLSE
+658 
-671 RANQMA
+671 AN
-677 GGINQLADG
+677 
-686 SSQVTGGLGTL
+686 
-697 SVGVTKLADGSNQV
+697 
-711 TGGLDTLSVG
+711 
-721 VTKLADGSNQVT
+721 
-733 GGLDTLS
+733 
-740 VGVSKLADG
+740 G

-763 ANQMSGGITQLADGS
+763 ANQMAGGVNQLANGSSQVTGGLGTLSVGANQMAGGVNQLADGS
-778 GQVTTGLGT
+778 NQVTTGLGD
-787 LNGGLNK
+787 LNGGLNQ

-899 TVSVPKSGFSWFISK
+899 TVGVPKSGFSWFISK

-923 IQAIVADVILLF
+923 IQAIVADIILLF

-978 ITLIMQLTTSAG
+978 ITLIIQLTTSAG

-1025 FDFMWQNIGMLMI
+1025 FNFMWQNIGVLMI

-1052 LMHKRQF
+1052 WMHKRQF
-1059 KNVAENQ
+1059 RNIAENQ
-1066 SVEA
+1066 SIEA

>member
-1 MKWNQLLRKEF
+1 MKGNQLLRKEF

-123 LKDDPKPLNLE
+123 LKDNPKPLNLE

-147 IGGTAIEKIKGEVAS
+147 IGGTAIEKIKTEVSS
-162 TLTKTYAEKMFDSIQ
+162 TLTKTYAEKMFDSIK
-177 DVSKGLADGAEGAN
+177 DVSKGLADGSEGAS

-219 EMKDGVQRLADGSNK
+219 EMKDGVQKLADGSNKLVDGSGKVTNGLNVLNSKTGEMQVGIGK

-266 SGKVTDGLHVLNSN
+266 SGKVTDGLH
-280 AGIGKLVDG
+280 A
-289 SGKVTDGLHV
+289 

-332 VDGSGQVTN
+332 VDGSGKVTD
-341 GLNTLNSKTSEMQTG
+341 GLNTLNSKT
-356 IRKLV
+356 
-361 DGSGKVAAG
+361 
-370 LNTLNS
+370 
-376 KTGEM
+376 
-381 QKGIGELRDGSE
+381 GELRDGSE

-425 GQTQLEKGS
+425 GQSQLEEGS
-434 QEIQK
+434 QAIQK
-439 GLQDL
+439 GLQEL
-444 NNNIQNSAA
+444 NSNVQKSAA

-489 TAGDAKTA
+489 TAGDAKNA
-497 AQDVANLQKQIESLP
+497 AQEVANLQKQIESLP
-512 KEYQEQLQPFITGA
+512 KEYQEQLQPFITSA
-526 VKSAATVQ
+526 VKSTATVQ
-534 KKAAGVAG
+534 QKAAGVAG

-566 NKLPNP
+566 KNLPNP
-572 AGMKALAGGVEK
+572 AGIKTLAGGIEK
-584 LTNAQNE
+584 LTSAQNE
-591 FVSKFHVFG
+591 FVSKFHGFG
-600 EGLDKAKIG
+600 EGLDNAKIG

-631 GQVTG
+631 GKVTA
-636 GLGMLSERANQMA
+636 GLGQLSA
-649 GGVNQLVDG
+649 GVNQLADG
-658 SSQVTGGLGTLSE
+658 SGQVTGGLGTLSV
-671 RANQMA
+671 
-677 GGINQLADG
+677 GVSKLADG
-686 SSQVTGGLGTL
+686 SGQVTGGLGTL
-697 SVGVTKLADGSNQV
+697 SVGVT
-711 TGGLDTLSVG
+711 
-721 VTKLADGSNQVT
+721 
-733 GGLDTLS
+733 
-740 VGVSKLADG
+740 KLADG

-763 ANQMSGGITQLADGS
+763 ANQMAGGVNQLADGS
-778 GQVTTGLGT
+778 SQVTDGLGTLSVGANQMAGGVNQLADGSNQVTTGLGT

-803 DGVNKLADGSGKVTD
+803 DGVNKLADGSGQVTD

-899 TVSVPKSGFSWFISK
+899 TVGVPKSGFSWFISK

-949 FSIVTSLAFIAL
+949 FSIITSLAFIAL

>member
-1 MKWNQLLRKEF
+1 MKGNQLLRKEF
-12 TEIIKS
+12 AQIIKS

-82 DNKSFK
+82 DNTSFK

-123 LKDDPKPLNLE
+123 LKDEPKPLNLE

-177 DVSKGLADGAEGAN
+177 DVSKGLADGAEGAS

-219 EMKDGVQRLADGSNK
+219 EMKDGVGKLFDGSGKVTVGLNTLNGKTGEMQIGIGK

-242 TNGLNTLNSKTGEM
+242 TNGLNTLNSKTREM
-256 QIGIGKLVDG
+256 QTGIGKLIDG
-266 SGKVTDGLHVLNSN
+266 SGKVT
-280 AGIGKLVDG
+280 
-289 SGKVTDGLHV
+289 
-299 LNSNA
+299 
-304 GIGKLVDGSGK
+304 
-315 VTDGLHA
+315 
-322 LNSNAGIGKL
+322 
-332 VDGSGQVTN
+332 
-341 GLNTLNSKTSEMQTG
+341 
-356 IRKLV
+356 
-361 DGSGKVAAG
+361 AG
-370 LNTLNS
+370 LNTLNN

-381 QKGIGELRDGSE
+381 QKGIGELHDGSE

-403 SKSGELKTGT
+403 SKSGELQKGT

-420 GKLVE
+420 GKLAE
-425 GQTQLEKGS
+425 GQSQLEKWS

-444 NNNIQNSAA
+444 NSNVQKSVA
-453 GLEEMQS
+453 GLGEMQS
-460 KVPSILNTV
+460 KGPSILNTV

-489 TAGDAKTA
+489 TAEDAKNA

-512 KEYQEQLQPFITGA
+512 KEYQEQLQPFITSA
-526 VKSAATVQ
+526 VKSTATVQ
-534 KKAAGVAG
+534 QKTTGVAG

-552 QLKGEIH
+552 QLKGEIN
-559 QTTNGLQ
+559 QKTGDGQ
-566 NKLPNP
+566 SKLPNAAELQSLT
-572 AGMKALAGGVEK
+572 AGIEQLSSAQKGFVEK
-584 LTNAQNE
+584 FQGFGAKLNVAKEGTTKFKNE
-591 FVSKFHVFG
+591 SG
-600 EGLDKAKIG
+600 
-609 ADKLKDGSVQL
+609 QL
-620 IDGVTQLQSGS
+620 IDAINQLADGS
-631 GQVTG
+631 GKVTG
-636 GLGMLSERANQMA
+636 GLGTLSAGANQMA
-649 GGVNQLVDG
+649 GGVNQLADG
-658 SSQVTGGLGTLSE
+658 SSQVTGGLGALSAG
-671 RANQMA
+671 ANQMA
-677 GGINQLADG
+677 GGVNQLADG

-697 SVGVTKLADGSNQV
+697 SVG
-711 TGGLDTLSVG
+711 
-721 VTKLADGSNQVT
+721 
-733 GGLDTLS
+733 
-740 VGVSKLADG
+740 
-749 SSQVTGGLGTLSAG
+749 
-763 ANQMSGGITQLADGS
+763 ANQMAGGVNQLASGS
-778 GQVTTGLGT
+778 GQVTTGLGA
-787 LNGGLNK
+787 L
-794 MSTGSTQLI
+794 STGSTQLI

-899 TVSVPKSGFSWFISK
+899 TVGVPKSGFSWFISK

-923 IQAIVADVILLF
+923 IQAVVADIILLF

-978 ITLIMQLTTSAG
+978 ITLIIQLTTSAG

-1025 FDFMWQNIGMLMI
+1025 FNFMWQNIGILMI

-1052 LMHKRQF
+1052 WMHKRQF
-1059 KNVAENQ
+1059 KNIAENQ

>member
-1 MKWNQLLRKEF
+1 MKGNQLLRKEF
-12 TEIIKS
+12 TQIIKS

-82 DNKSFK
+82 DNTSFK

-123 LKDDPKPLNLE
+123 LKDEPKPLNLE

-147 IGGTAIEKIKGEVAS
+147 IGGTAIEKIKGEVSS

-177 DVSKGLADGAEGAN
+177 DVSKGLADGAEGAS

-219 EMKDGVQRLADGSNK
+219 EMKDGVGK
-234 LVDGSGKV
+234 LFDGSGKV
-242 TNGLNTLNSKTGEM
+242 TAGLNTLNGKTGEM

-280 AGIGKLVDG
+280 V
-289 SGKVTDGLHV
+289 
-299 LNSNA
+299 

-322 LNSNAGIGKL
+322 LNSNVGIGKL
-332 VDGSGQVTN
+332 VDGSGKVTN

-356 IRKLV
+356 IGKLV
-361 DGSGKVAAG
+361 DGSGKVTDG
-370 LNTLNS
+370 LITLNS

-381 QKGIGELRDGSE
+381 QKGIDELHDGSE

-420 GKLVE
+420 EQLVG
-425 GQTQLEKGS
+425 GQSQLEEAS
-434 QEIQK
+434 QRIEK

-444 NNNIQNSAA
+444 NSKVKSSAVA
-453 GLEEMQS
+453 LEEMQS
-460 KVPSILNTV
+460 KGPSILNTV

-489 TAGDAKTA
+489 TAGDAKNA

-512 KEYQEQLQPFITGA
+512 KEYQEQLQPFITSA
-526 VKSAATVQ
+526 VKSTATVQ
-534 KKAAGVAG
+534 QKSTGLAG

-552 QLKGEIH
+552 QLKGEIN
-559 QTTNGLQ
+559 QKTGDGQ
-566 NKLPNP
+566 SKLPN
-572 AGMKALAGGVEK
+572 AAELKSLTVGIDQLSSAQKGFVEK
-584 LTNAQNE
+584 FQGFGAKLNTAKEGTNKFKNE
-591 FVSKFHVFG
+591 SG
-600 EGLDKAKIG
+600 
-609 ADKLKDGSVQL
+609 QL
-620 IDGVTQLQSGS
+620 IDAINQLADGS
-631 GQVTG
+631 GKVTG
-636 GLGMLSERANQMA
+636 GLDTLSAGANQMA
-649 GGVNQLVDG
+649 GGVNQLADG
-658 SSQVTGGLGTLSE
+658 SGKVTGGLDTLSAG
-671 RANQMA
+671 ANQMA
-677 GGINQLADG
+677 GGVNQLADG
-686 SSQVTGGLGTL
+686 SGKVTGGLGTL
-697 SVGVTKLADGSNQV
+697 SVGVTKLADGSSKV
-711 TGGLDTLSVG
+711 TGGLGTLSVG
-721 VTKLADGSNQVT
+721 VT
-733 GGLDTLS
+733 
-740 VGVSKLADG
+740 KLADG

-763 ANQMSGGITQLADGS
+763 AGQMSGGITQLANGS
-778 GQVTTGLGT
+778 GQVTTGLST
-787 LNGGLNK
+787 L
-794 MSTGSTQLI
+794 STGSTQLI

-899 TVSVPKSGFSWFISK
+899 TVGVPKSGFSWFISK

-978 ITLIMQLTTSAG
+978 ITLIIQLTTSAG

-1025 FDFMWQNIGMLMI
+1025 FNFMWQNIGILMI

-1052 LMHKRQF
+1052 WMHKRQF
-1059 KNVAENQ
+1059 RNIAENQ

>member
-1 MKWNQLLRKEF
+1 MKGNQLLRKEF
-12 TEIIKS
+12 TQIIKS

-82 DNKSFK
+82 DNTSFK

-97 KKGMEG
+97 KKGMED

-177 DVSKGLADGAEGAN
+177 DVSKGLADGAEGAS

-219 EMKDGVQRLADGSNK
+219 EMKDGVGKLFDGSGKVTVGLNTLNGKTGEMQIGIGK

-242 TNGLNTLNSKTGEM
+242 TNGLNTLNSKTSEM
-256 QIGIGKLVDG
+256 QTGIGKLIDG
-266 SGKVTDGLHVLNSN
+266 SGKVT
-280 AGIGKLVDG
+280 
-289 SGKVTDGLHV
+289 
-299 LNSNA
+299 
-304 GIGKLVDGSGK
+304 
-315 VTDGLHA
+315 
-322 LNSNAGIGKL
+322 
-332 VDGSGQVTN
+332 
-341 GLNTLNSKTSEMQTG
+341 
-356 IRKLV
+356 
-361 DGSGKVAAG
+361 AG
-370 LNTLNS
+370 LNTLNN

-381 QKGIGELRDGSE
+381 QKGIGELHDGSE

-403 SKSGELKTGT
+403 SKSGELQKGT

-420 GKLVE
+420 GKLAE
-425 GQTQLEKGS
+425 GQSQLEKWS

-444 NNNIQNSAA
+444 NSNVQKSVA
-453 GLEEMQS
+453 GLGEMQS
-460 KVPSILNTV
+460 KGPSILNTV
-469 NEKIDGAGA
+469 NEKIDVAGA
-478 NVNQLNELTQS
+478 NVSQLNELTQS
-489 TAGDAKTA
+489 TAEDAKNA

-512 KEYQEQLQPFITGA
+512 KEYQEQLQPFITSA
-526 VKSAATVQ
+526 VKSTATVQ
-534 KKAAGVAG
+534 QKTTGVAG

-552 QLKGEIH
+552 QLKGEIN
-559 QTTNGLQ
+559 QKTGDGQ
-566 NKLPNP
+566 SKLPNAAELQSLT
-572 AGMKALAGGVEK
+572 AGIEQLSSAQKGFVEK
-584 LTNAQNE
+584 FQGFGAKLNVAKEGANKFKNE
-591 FVSKFHVFG
+591 SG
-600 EGLDKAKIG
+600 
-609 ADKLKDGSVQL
+609 QL
-620 IDGVTQLQSGS
+620 ID
-631 GQVTG
+631 
-636 GLGMLSERANQMA
+636 A
-649 GGVNQLVDG
+649 
-658 SSQVTGGLGTLSE
+658 
-671 RANQMA
+671 
-677 GGINQLADG
+677 INQLADG
-686 SSQVTGGLGTL
+686 SG
-697 SVGVTKLADGSNQV
+697 K
-711 TGGLDTLSVG
+711 
-721 VTKLADGSNQVT
+721 
-733 GGLDTLS
+733 
-740 VGVSKLADG
+740 
-749 SSQVTGGLGTLSAG
+749 VTGGLGTLSAG
-763 ANQMSGGITQLADGS
+763 ANQMAGGVNQLASGS
-778 GQVTTGLGT
+778 GQVTTGLGA
-787 LNGGLNK
+787 L
-794 MSTGSTQLI
+794 STGSTQLI

-899 TVSVPKSGFSWFISK
+899 TVGVPKSGFSWFISK

-923 IQAIVADVILLF
+923 IQAVVADIILLF

-978 ITLIMQLTTSAG
+978 ITLIIQLTTSAG

-995 LIPKFLQP
+995 LIPKLLQP

-1025 FDFMWQNIGMLMI
+1025 FNFMWQNIGILMI

-1052 LMHKRQF
+1052 WMHKRQF
-1059 KNVAENQ
+1059 KNIAENQ

>member
-82 DNKSFK
+82 DNTSFK

-147 IGGTAIEKIKGEVAS
+147 IGGTAIEKIKGEVSS

-177 DVSKGLADGAEGAN
+177 DVSKGLADGAEGAS

-201 DGSSKVTD
+201 DGSSKVMD

-219 EMKDGVQRLADGSNK
+219 EMKDGVQKLADGSNK

-266 SGKVTDGLHVLNSN
+266 SGKVT
-280 AGIGKLVDG
+280 
-289 SGKVTDGLHV
+289 
-299 LNSNA
+299 
-304 GIGKLVDGSGK
+304 
-315 VTDGLHA
+315 
-322 LNSNAGIGKL
+322 
-332 VDGSGQVTN
+332 N

-356 IRKLV
+356 IGKLI
-361 DGSGKVAAG
+361 DGSGKVTDG

-381 QKGIGELRDGSE
+381 QKGIGELHDGSE

-420 GKLVE
+420 EQLVG
-425 GQTQLEKGS
+425 GQRQLEEAS
-434 QEIQK
+434 QKIEK
-439 GLQDL
+439 GLEDL
-444 NNNIQNSAA
+444 NRTVKSSAA

-460 KVPSILNTV
+460 KGPSILNTV

-489 TAGDAKTA
+489 TAGDAKNA

-512 KEYQEQLQPFITGA
+512 KEYQEQLQPFITSA
-526 VKSAATVQ
+526 VKSTATVQ
-534 KKAAGVAG
+534 QKAAGVAG

-552 QLKGEIH
+552 QLKGEINQKTGDGH
-559 QTTNGLQ
+559 S
-566 NKLPNP
+566 KLPN
-572 AGMKALAGGVEK
+572 AAELQSLTVGIERLSSAQTGFVEK
-584 LTNAQNE
+584 FQGFGTKLNNAKEGANTFKNE
-591 FVSKFHVFG
+591 SG
-600 EGLDKAKIG
+600 
-609 ADKLKDGSVQL
+609 QL
-620 IDGVTQLQSGS
+620 IDAINQLADGS
-631 GQVTG
+631 GKVTG
-636 GLGMLSERANQMA
+636 GLGQLSAGANQMV
-649 GGVNQLVDG
+649 GGVNQLADG
-658 SSQVTGGLGTLSE
+658 SGKVTGGLGTLS
-671 RANQMA
+671 AGAYQMA
-677 GGINQLADG
+677 GGVNQLADG

-697 SVGVTKLADGSNQV
+697 SVGANQMA
-711 TGGLDTLSVG
+711 GGV
-721 VTKLADGSNQVT
+721 NQ
-733 GGLDTLS
+733 
-740 VGVSKLADG
+740 LADG
-749 SSQVTGGLGTLSAG
+749 SS
-763 ANQMSGGITQLADGS
+763 
-778 GQVTTGLGT
+778 QVTTGLGT

-803 DGVNKLADGSGKVTD
+803 NGVNKLADGSGKVTD

-899 TVSVPKSGFSWFISK
+899 TVGVPKSGFSWFISK

-923 IQAIVADVILLF
+923 IQAIVADIILLF

-978 ITLIMQLTTSAG
+978 ITLIIQLTTSAG

-1025 FDFMWQNIGMLMI
+1025 FNFMWQNVGVLMI

-1052 LMHKRQF
+1052 WMHKRQF
-1059 KNVAENQ
+1059 RNIAENQ
-1066 SVEA
+1066 SIEA

>member
-1 MKWNQLLRKEF
+1 MKGNQLLRKEF
-12 TEIIKS
+12 TQIIKS

-82 DNKSFK
+82 DNTSFK

-123 LKDDPKPLNLE
+123 LKDEPKPLNLE

-177 DVSKGLADGAEGAN
+177 DVSKGLADGAEGAS
-191 KLHDGSSELH
+191 KLHDGSNELH

-219 EMKDGVQRLADGSNK
+219 EMKDGVQKLADGSNK
-234 LVDGSGKV
+234 LQDGSGKV
-242 TNGLNTLNSKTGEM
+242 TAGLNTLNSKS
-256 QIGIGKLVDG
+256 GIGKLQDG
-266 SGKVTDGLHVLNSN
+266 SGKVTD
-280 AGIGKLVDG
+280 
-289 SGKVTDGLHV
+289 
-299 LNSNA
+299 
-304 GIGKLVDGSGK
+304 
-315 VTDGLHA
+315 
-322 LNSNAGIGKL
+322 
-332 VDGSGQVTN
+332 
-341 GLNTLNSKTSEMQTG
+341 
-356 IRKLV
+356 
-361 DGSGKVAAG
+361 G

-381 QKGIGELRDGSE
+381 QKGISELHDGSE
-393 KVTGGLNKLV
+393 KVTNGLSILV
-403 SKSGELKTGT
+403 SKTGELKTGT
-413 TDLSNGM
+413 TELSNGM
-420 GKLVE
+420 EKLVG
-425 GQTQLEKGS
+425 GQSQLEKGS

-439 GLQDL
+439 GLQEL
-444 NNNIQNSAA
+444 NNKVQNSVA
-453 GLEEMQS
+453 GLGEMQL

-489 TAGDAKTA
+489 TAGDAKNA

-512 KEYQEQLQPFITGA
+512 KEYQEQLQPFITNA
-526 VKSAATVQ
+526 VKSTATVQ
-534 KKAAGVAG
+534 QKAAGVAG

-552 QLKGEIH
+552 QLKGEISEKTSGM
-559 QTTNGLQ
+559 QS
-566 NKLPNP
+566 KMPNP
-572 AGMKALAGGVEK
+572 EDVGNLTSGIKK

-591 FVSKFHVFG
+591 FVSKFHGLG
-600 EGLDKAKIG
+600 EGLGNAKVG
-609 ADKLKDGSVQL
+609 ADRLKNGSGQL
-620 IDGVTQLQSGS
+620 IDGVNQLFDGS
-631 GQVTG
+631 GKVT
-636 GLGMLSERANQMA
+636 E
-649 GGVNQLVDG
+649 
-658 SSQVTGGLGTLSE
+658 GLGTLSVG
-671 RANQMA
+671 ANQMA

-697 SVGVTKLADGSNQV
+697 SVGITKLADGSNQV
-711 TGGLDTLSVG
+711 T
-721 VTKLADGSNQVT
+721 T
-733 GGLDTLS
+733 G
-740 VGVSKLADG
+740 
-749 SSQVTGGLGTLSAG
+749 
-763 ANQMSGGITQLADGS
+763 I
-778 GQVTTGLGT
+778 GT

-803 DGVNKLADGSGKVTD
+803 DGVNKLSDGSGKVTD

-899 TVSVPKSGFSWFISK
+899 TVGVPKSGFSWFISK

-923 IQAIVADVILLF
+923 IQAVVADVILLF

-978 ITLIMQLTTSAG
+978 ITLIIQLTTSAG

-1025 FDFMWQNIGMLMI
+1025 FDFMWQNVGVLMI

-1052 LMHKRQF
+1052 WMHKRQF
-1059 KNVAENQ
+1059 KNIAENQ

>member
-1 MKWNQLLRKEF
+1 MKGNQLLRKEF
-12 TEIIKS
+12 TQIIKS

-82 DNKSFK
+82 DNTSFK

-147 IGGTAIEKIKGEVAS
+147 IGGTAIEKIKTEVSS

-219 EMKDGVQRLADGSNK
+219 EMKDGVQKLADGSNK

-256 QIGIGKLVDG
+256 QIGVGKLLDG
-266 SGKVTDGLHVLNSN
+266 SGKVTNGLNTLHSKTGEMQT
-280 AGIGKLVDG
+280 GIGKLVDG
-289 SGKVTDGLHV
+289 SGKVTD
-299 LNSNA
+299 
-304 GIGKLVDGSGK
+304 
-315 VTDGLHA
+315 
-322 LNSNAGIGKL
+322 
-332 VDGSGQVTN
+332 
-341 GLNTLNSKTSEMQTG
+341 
-356 IRKLV
+356 
-361 DGSGKVAAG
+361 G

-393 KVTGGLNKLV
+393 KVTGGLNQLV
-403 SKSGELKTGT
+403 IKSGELKAGT

-420 GKLVE
+420 GKLAE
-425 GQTQLEKGS
+425 GQSQLEKGS

-444 NNNIQNSAA
+444 NSNVQKSAA
-453 GLEEMQS
+453 GLGEMQS
-460 KVPSILNTV
+460 EIPSILNAV

-489 TAGDAKTA
+489 TAGDAKNA
-497 AQDVANLQKQIESLP
+497 AQEVANLQKQIESLP
-512 KEYQEQLQPFITGA
+512 KEYQEQLQPFITSA
-526 VKSAATVQ
+526 VKSTATVQ
-534 KKAAGVAG
+534 QKASGVAG

-552 QLKGEIH
+552 QLKGGIH
-559 QTTNGLQ
+559 QKTNGLQ

-572 AGMKALAGGVEK
+572 AGVETLAGGIEK

-591 FVSKFHVFG
+591 FVSKFHGFG
-600 EGLDKAKIG
+600 EGLDNVKIG

-620 IDGVTQLQSGS
+620 IDGVTQLQNGS
-631 GQVTG
+631 GKVTA
-636 GLGMLSERANQMA
+636 GLGALSAGANQMA
-649 GGVNQLVDG
+649 GGVNQ
-658 SSQVTGGLGTLSE
+658 
-671 RANQMA
+671 
-677 GGINQLADG
+677 
-686 SSQVTGGLGTL
+686 
-697 SVGVTKLADGSNQV
+697 
-711 TGGLDTLSVG
+711 
-721 VTKLADGSNQVT
+721 
-733 GGLDTLS
+733 
-740 VGVSKLADG
+740 LADG

-763 ANQMSGGITQLADGS
+763 ANQMAGGVNQLADGSSQVTGGLGTLSVGANQMTGGVNQLADGS

-899 TVSVPKSGFSWFISK
+899 TVGVPKSGFSWFISK
-914 FGVLLSVGI
+914 FGVLLSVGV
-923 IQAIVADVILLF
+923 IQAVVADVILLF

-978 ITLIMQLTTSAG
+978 ITLIIQLTTSAG

-1025 FDFMWQNIGMLMI
+1025 FNFMWQNIGILMI

-1052 LMHKRQF
+1052 WMHKRQF
-1059 KNVAENQ
+1059 KNIAENQ

>member
-1 MKWNQLLRKEF
+1 M
-12 TEIIKS
+12 
-18 KKILIPIIAVLFV
+18 

-82 DNKSFK
+82 DNTSFK

-97 KKGMEG
+97 EKGMEG

-147 IGGTAIEKIKGEVAS
+147 IGGTAIEKIKGEVSS

-219 EMKDGVQRLADGSNK
+219 EMKDGAQKLADGSNK

-256 QIGIGKLVDG
+256 QTGIGKLQDG
-266 SGKVTDGLHVLNSN
+266 SQKVT
-280 AGIGKLVDG
+280 
-289 SGKVTDGLHV
+289 
-299 LNSNA
+299 
-304 GIGKLVDGSGK
+304 
-315 VTDGLHA
+315 
-322 LNSNAGIGKL
+322 
-332 VDGSGQVTN
+332 
-341 GLNTLNSKTSEMQTG
+341 
-356 IRKLV
+356 
-361 DGSGKVAAG
+361 AG
-370 LNTLNS
+370 LNTLVN
-376 KTGEM
+376 
-381 QKGIGELRDGSE
+381 
-393 KVTGGLNKLV
+393 
-403 SKSGELKTGT
+403 KSGELKTGT
-413 TDLSNGM
+413 NELAAGM
-420 GKLVE
+420 EQLVG
-425 GQTQLEKGS
+425 GQSQLEGVS
-434 QEIQK
+434 QKIEK
-439 GLQDL
+439 GLQELDSKVKS
-444 NNNIQNSAA
+444 SAA
-453 GLEEMQS
+453 GLEEMQA
-460 KVPSILNTV
+460 KVPTILNKV
-469 NEKIDGAGA
+469 NEKIDGAEK
-478 NVNQLNELTQS
+478 NVNQLNGFTQS
-489 TAGDAKTA
+489 TAGDAKNA

-512 KEYQEQLQPFITGA
+512 KEYQEQLQPYITNA
-526 VKSAATVQ
+526 AKSTATVQ
-534 KKAAGVAG
+534 QKVAVVSG
-542 GTNKLNEEVK
+542 GTKTLNEEVN
-552 QLKGEIH
+552 QLKGEIN
-559 QTTNGLQ
+559 QKASEMQ
-566 NKLPNP
+566 NKLPNS
-572 AGMKALAGGVEK
+572 GGINTLTDGITK
-584 LTNAQNE
+584 LMNAQNQ
-591 FVSKFHVFG
+591 FVSKFHGFG
-600 EGLDKAKIG
+600 EGLNNAKVG
-609 ADKLKDGSVQL
+609 VNKLNKGSDQL
-620 IDGVTQLQSGS
+620 IDGVTQL
-631 GQVTG
+631 
-636 GLGMLSERANQMA
+636 
-649 GGVNQLVDG
+649 
-658 SSQVTGGLGTLSE
+658 
-671 RANQMA
+671 
-677 GGINQLADG
+677 ADG
-686 SSQVTGGLGTL
+686 SS
-697 SVGVTKLADGSNQV
+697 K
-711 TGGLDTLSVG
+711 
-721 VTKLADGSNQVT
+721 
-733 GGLDTLS
+733 
-740 VGVSKLADG
+740 
-749 SSQVTGGLGTLSAG
+749 VTGGLGTLSAG
-763 ANQMSGGITQLADGS
+763 ANQMSGGITQLVDGS
-778 GQVTTGLGT
+778 SQVTTGLGT
-787 LNGGLNK
+787 LNGGLNQ

-899 TVSVPKSGFSWFISK
+899 TVGVPKSGFSWFISK

-978 ITLIMQLTTSAG
+978 ITLIIQLTTSAG

-1025 FDFMWQNIGMLMI
+1025 FNFMWQNIGMLMI

>member
-1 MKWNQLLRKEF
+1 MKGNQLLRKEF

-59 LDKGAVFDGKPIEV
+59 LDKGAVFDGKSIEV

-103 RKYYMLVRIPDDFS
+103 RKYYMLVRIPNDFS

-177 DVSKGLADGAEGAN
+177 DVSKGLAEGAEGAN

-219 EMKDGVQRLADGSNK
+219 EMKDGVQKLADGSNK
-234 LVDGSGKV
+234 LQDGSGKV
-242 TNGLNTLNSKTGEM
+242 TAGLNTLNSKN
-256 QIGIGKLVDG
+256 GIEKLQDG
-266 SGKVTDGLHVLNSN
+266 SGKVTDGLN
-280 AGIGKLVDG
+280 
-289 SGKVTDGLHV
+289 
-299 LNSNA
+299 
-304 GIGKLVDGSGK
+304 
-315 VTDGLHA
+315 
-322 LNSNAGIGKL
+322 
-332 VDGSGQVTN
+332 
-341 GLNTLNSKTSEMQTG
+341 M
-356 IRKLV
+356 
-361 DGSGKVAAG
+361 
-370 LNTLNS
+370 LNS

-381 QKGIGELRDGSE
+381 QKGISELRDGSE
-393 KVTGGLNKLV
+393 KVTNGLSILV
-403 SKSGELKTGT
+403 SKTGELQTGT
-413 TDLSNGM
+413 TELSNGM
-420 GKLVE
+420 EKLAG
-425 GQTQLEKGS
+425 GQSQLEKGS

-439 GLQDL
+439 GLQEL
-444 NNNIQNSAA
+444 NNKVQNSVA
-453 GLEEMQS
+453 GLGEMQS

-469 NEKIDGAGA
+469 TEKIDGAGE

-489 TAGDAKTA
+489 TARDAKTA
-497 AQDVANLQKQIESLP
+497 VQDVANLQKQIESLP
-512 KEYQEQLQPFITGA
+512 KEYQEQLQPFITNA
-526 VKSAATVQ
+526 VKSTATVQ
-534 KKAAGVAG
+534 QKAAGVAG

-552 QLKGEIH
+552 QLKGEISEKTSGM
-559 QTTNGLQ
+559 QS
-566 NKLPNP
+566 KMPNP
-572 AGMKALAGGVEK
+572 EEVGNLTSGIKT

-591 FVSKFHVFG
+591 FVSKFHGLG
-600 EGLDKAKIG
+600 EGLGNAKVG
-609 ADKLKDGSVQL
+609 ADKLKNGSGQL
-620 IDGVTQLQSGS
+620 IDGVNQLFDGS
-631 GQVTG
+631 GK
-636 GLGMLSERANQMA
+636 
-649 GGVNQLVDG
+649 
-658 SSQVTGGLGTLSE
+658 VTGGLGTLSVG
-671 RANQMA
+671 ANQMA

-711 TGGLDTLSVG
+711 T
-721 VTKLADGSNQVT
+721 
-733 GGLDTLS
+733 
-740 VGVSKLADG
+740 
-749 SSQVTGGLGTLSAG
+749 
-763 ANQMSGGITQLADGS
+763 
-778 GQVTTGLGT
+778 TGLGD

-899 TVSVPKSGFSWFISK
+899 TVGVPKSGFSWFISK

-949 FSIVTSLAFIAL
+949 FSIITSLAFIAL

-1025 FDFMWQNIGMLMI
+1025 FDFMWKNIGILMI
-1038 FIVVLSLGT
+1038 FIVVLSFGT
-1047 IASLT
+1047 IVSLT
-1052 LMHKRQF
+1052 LMHKRKF
-1059 KNVAENQ
+1059 KNVLENQ

>member
-1 MKWNQLLRKEF
+1 MKGNQLLRKEF
-12 TEIIKS
+12 TQIIKS

-82 DNKSFK
+82 DNTSFK

-123 LKDDPKPLNLE
+123 LKDEPKPLNLE

-177 DVSKGLADGAEGAN
+177 DVSKGLADGAEGAS

-219 EMKDGVQRLADGSNK
+219 EMKDGVGKLFDGSGKVTVGLNTLNGKTGEMQIGIGK

-242 TNGLNTLNSKTGEM
+242 TNGLNTLNSKTSEM
-256 QIGIGKLVDG
+256 QTGIGKLIDG
-266 SGKVTDGLHVLNSN
+266 SGKVT
-280 AGIGKLVDG
+280 
-289 SGKVTDGLHV
+289 
-299 LNSNA
+299 
-304 GIGKLVDGSGK
+304 
-315 VTDGLHA
+315 
-322 LNSNAGIGKL
+322 
-332 VDGSGQVTN
+332 
-341 GLNTLNSKTSEMQTG
+341 
-356 IRKLV
+356 
-361 DGSGKVAAG
+361 AG
-370 LNTLNS
+370 LNTLNN

-381 QKGIGELRDGSE
+381 QKGIGELHDGSE

-403 SKSGELKTGT
+403 SKSGELQKGT

-420 GKLVE
+420 GKLAE
-425 GQTQLEKGS
+425 GQSQLEKWS

-444 NNNIQNSAA
+444 NSNVQKSVA
-453 GLEEMQS
+453 GLGEMQS
-460 KVPSILNTV
+460 KGPSILNTV

-489 TAGDAKTA
+489 TAEDAKNA

-512 KEYQEQLQPFITGA
+512 KEYQEQLQPFITSA
-526 VKSAATVQ
+526 VKSTAIVQ
-534 KKAAGVAG
+534 QKTTGVAG

-552 QLKGEIH
+552 QLKGEIN
-559 QTTNGLQ
+559 QKTGDGQ
-566 NKLPNP
+566 SKLPNAAELQSLT
-572 AGMKALAGGVEK
+572 AGIEQLSSAQKGFVEK
-584 LTNAQNE
+584 FQGFGAKLNVAKEGANKFKNE
-591 FVSKFHVFG
+591 SG
-600 EGLDKAKIG
+600 
-609 ADKLKDGSVQL
+609 QL
-620 IDGVTQLQSGS
+620 IDAINQLADGS
-631 GQVTG
+631 GKVTG
-636 GLGMLSERANQMA
+636 GLGTLSAGANQMA
-649 GGVNQLVDG
+649 GGVNQLADG
-658 SSQVTGGLGTLSE
+658 SSQVTGGLGALSAG
-671 RANQMA
+671 ANQMA
-677 GGINQLADG
+677 GGVNKLADG

-697 SVGVTKLADGSNQV
+697 SVG
-711 TGGLDTLSVG
+711 
-721 VTKLADGSNQVT
+721 
-733 GGLDTLS
+733 
-740 VGVSKLADG
+740 
-749 SSQVTGGLGTLSAG
+749 
-763 ANQMSGGITQLADGS
+763 ANQMAGGVNQLASGS
-778 GQVTTGLGT
+778 GQVTTGLGA
-787 LNGGLNK
+787 L
-794 MSTGSTQLI
+794 STGSTQLI

-899 TVSVPKSGFSWFISK
+899 TVGVPKSGFSWFISK

-923 IQAIVADVILLF
+923 IQAVVADVILLF

-978 ITLIMQLTTSAG
+978 ITLIIQLTTSAG

-995 LIPKFLQP
+995 LIPKLLQP

-1025 FDFMWQNIGMLMI
+1025 FNFMWQNIGILMI

-1052 LMHKRQF
+1052 WMHKRQF
-1059 KNVAENQ
+1059 KNIAENQ